1 MSIIAN
7 SSVDKVKFDS
17 TIECTIIDATDKL
30 IGKYKVKNESY
41 AEFYAYS
48 QITTYNKDDKVY
60 VQIPKGDYNSTKFI
74 VGKKTDK
81 NEDKPYNF
89 VNPFNTFID
98 LTGNF
103 FVAKDNNK
111 EVWSILANGSEKE
124 IEITPKGGI
133 TFTDEQQG
141 FTRLGLRAD
150 FRAWLET
157 LGVVSGNYGLKLNIY
172 GIKDD
177 TADNIK
183 KIEASIKN
191 NGEVPLIAS
200 IDLDTNDMYGNP
212 YNFEGYYSQEIVIDT
227 SAVAKIYN
235 IKIYLYQK
243 GNFKDSDNDL
253 ISYAN
258 DFNMSVPPNNIF
270 VKDIY
275 MGLGI
280 SADEIENEY
289 VRLYSLDGST
299 YVIDD
304 KGQID
309 SKTIRLKWVH
319 FDEDGNRVQITEHK
333 KEDTFEVRWYMYEF
347 GAPSAD
353 EYSGVY
359 WTTIEDNKNNFF
371 YQLKPRSNKIQEQ
384 VKVIILY
391 NGKVYRSNII
401 TFNNEKQ
408 VPNDA
413 TIDSLNALSIY
424 CEDQTNGNYL
434 IYNQANYLM
443 NRSDGKISRK
453 LTLHFDSKTQAITNG
468 IIGKNQ
474 NGESKLVEAQRVIW
488 QIPIKNTMLNFGIKD
503 DGTDAIYK
511 EIVIDLTNEN
521 VNVSPGEFSLDYTIN
536 TFYSANKSN
545 NTVIAKVEKDGIVY
559 TAIKDFTFGQA
570 GINGTDC
577 TLVIDMVAH
586 ESLNNKVFTAI
597 RSGVRDKY
605 IFKAQLYD
613 NEGKE
618 VTNFNNCKWTWKFM
632 TGSTVNNVALTDPT
646 VEPYTEKFY
655 KQLSVNTTNSI
666 MNNLIILQVTLSG
679 WGDYDLTAYYPVP
692 ITTLDNAYI
701 NGPTEVIYL
710 SNGEPIFSKEPYKLF
725 VNGEVNNNAT
735 WDIYPTGSTDKFIGQ
750 IKYNDKKKEYRL
762 SPMNFYVDGVSVYGV
777 QGKQNGNVVWS
788 QPILVI
794 QNKYPS
800 AMVNKWDGQL
810 NIDSDNN
817 FIGVAQIAAGK
828 KENNNTFTG
837 VLMGSFGDGKADS
850 SLSKNTGV
858 YGYYQGKQVYALK
871 DDGTATFGK
880 SGNGRITI
888 NGSTSQIKSEGYDS
902 GNGLLIDLKE
912 SKIDGKSNSYSAF
925 LLNKSSPYLT
935 IKDPV
940 SNTTLMNVGNN
951 SYYLKSKNY
960 TTDGT
965 AGMHINLNDG
975 SIIANTGTF
984 KDAIYINYAGST
996 GTKYWKAGTYTLN
1009 YILNEIATAA
1019 YDANYAVGELEDLVG
1034 TLDRQ
1039 IERIDTNQTNLE
1051 YVKDVLSIGT
1061 FNYNPYLHAY
1071 GRSFPRVYVTTGDAA
1086 LQYSPNI
1093 YVQCNSDGGH
1103 VFGGLKVDGEKITSD
1118 RHFKQNIDYQLVKYK
1133 DLFFNLKPAS
1143 FEMKSS
1149 PEKTKLGFIAQ
1160 DVQEALEANNYNLT
1174 LTEYDKIF
1182 DGLCLDYNSL
1192 FVLNTYM
1199 LQEAYKEILLLK
1211 SQIKDLKEKKEN
1223 E

>member
-48 QITTYNKDDKVY
+48 QITTYNKGDKVY

-81 NEDKPYNF
+81 NENKPYNF

-103 FVAKDNNK
+103 FIAKDNNK
-111 EVWSILANGSEKE
+111 EVWSILANGNEEE
-124 IEITPKGGI
+124 IEITPNGGI

-183 KIEASIKN
+183 KIENSIKN
-191 NGEVPLIAS
+191 NGEIPLIAS

-235 IKIYLYQK
+235 IKIFLYQK
-243 GNFKDSDNDL
+243 GNFKDNNNNL

-258 DFNMSVPPNNIF
+258 DFNMSIPPNNIF

-319 FDEDGNRVQITEHK
+319 FDEDGNRTQITEHK
-333 KEDTFEVRWYMYEF
+333 KDDAFEVRWYMYEF

-359 WTTIEDNKNNFF
+359 WTAIEDNKNNFF
-371 YQLKPRSNKIQEQ
+371 YQLKPRSNKNQEQ

-413 TIDSLNALSIY
+413 TIDSLNALSIH

-443 NRSDGKISRK
+443 NRSNGKISRK
-453 LTLHFDSKTQAITNG
+453 LTLHFDSKTYAINNG

-474 NGESKLVEAQRVIW
+474 DGESKLVEVQRVIW
-488 QIPIKNTMLNFGIKD
+488 QIPIKNTMLNFGVKD
-503 DGTDAIYK
+503 DGTDATYK
-511 EIVIDLTNEN
+511 EIIIDLTNEN

-570 GINGTDC
+570 GTNGADC

-597 RSGVRDKY
+597 RSGVRDNY
-605 IFKAQLYD
+605 TFRAQLYD

-618 VTNFNNCKWTWKFM
+618 ITDFKNCSWIWSFM
-632 TGSTVNNVALTDPT
+632 SGSTVNNVDLQNTNN
-646 VEPYTEKFY
+646 
-655 KQLSVNTTNSI
+655 QNCMLRVNTTNSI
-666 MNNLIILQVTLSG
+666 MNNLIILQVKLSG

-710 SNGEPIFSKEPYKLF
+710 SNGEPTFSKEPYKLF
-725 VNGEVNNNAT
+725 IDRKIDETVT
-735 WDIYPTGSTDKFIGQ
+735 WSIYSSNFDDAFIG
-750 IKYNDKKKEYRL
+750 KVNYNKDKKEYRL
-762 SPMNFYVDGVSVYGV
+762 SPMSFYVDGVSVYGV
-777 QGKQNGNVVWS
+777 QGKQGNKIVWT
-788 QPILVI
+788 QPILVL

-800 AMVNKWDGQL
+800 AMVNRWDGKFYT
-810 NIDSDNN
+810 DVENN
-817 FIGVAQIAAGK
+817 FLGVAQIAAGK
-828 KENNNTFTG
+828 KDKNANTFTG
-837 VLMGSFGDGKADS
+837 VLIGDFGTKQNTDS
-850 SLSKNTGV
+850 SISYNTGV
-858 YGYYQGKQVYALK
+858 YGYNNGQQVYALK

-880 SGNGRITI
+880 SSTGQIIINGTSSIIESKDFKYTYNKSGASVITGLSLDLLNGKIYAQSGTFSDNIKINYNGSTGQPWYIQYGAGEKSLSDILNAIGSAAAEAKSAASAARAAATKAQQAADAAADVAETAASISIVASNAASNAQSAVDDLSYLSKILNYKNSNNIYLGPSVEYSSTPNLTIFNDTIGLMGGTGNYLNVTDRSIYLQGPVVI
-888 NGSTSQIKSEGYDS
+888 NGS
-902 GNGLLIDLKE
+902 L
-912 SKIDGKSNSYSAF
+912 
-925 LLNKSSPYLT
+925 
-935 IKDPV
+935 
-940 SNTTLMNVGNN
+940 
-951 SYYLKSKNY
+951 
-960 TTDGT
+960 
-965 AGMHINLNDG
+965 
-975 SIIANTGTF
+975 
-984 KDAIYINYAGST
+984 
-996 GTKYWKAGTYTLN
+996 TLN
-1009 YILNEIATAA
+1009 
-1019 YDANYAVGELEDLVG
+1019 G
-1034 TLDRQ
+1034 
-1039 IERIDTNQTNLE
+1039 
-1051 YVKDVLSIGT
+1051 
-1061 FNYNPYLHAY
+1061 
-1071 GRSFPRVYVTTGDAA
+1071 
-1086 LQYSPNI
+1086 
-1093 YVQCNSDGGH
+1093 
-1103 VFGGLKVDGEKITSD
+1103 
-1118 RHFKQNIDYQLVKYK
+1118 
-1133 DLFFNLKPAS
+1133 
-1143 FEMKSS
+1143 
-1149 PEKTKLGFIAQ
+1149 
-1160 DVQEALEANNYNLT
+1160 
-1174 LTEYDKIF
+1174 
-1182 DGLCLDYNSL
+1182 
-1192 FVLNTYM
+1192 
-1199 LQEAYKEILLLK
+1199 KEITG
-1211 SQIKDLKEKKEN
+1211 
-1223 E
+1223 

>member
-17 TIECTIIDATDKL
+17 TIECTITDATDKL

-212 YNFEGYYSQEIVIDT
+212 YNFEGYYSQEIVIDI

-243 GNFKDSDNDL
+243 GNFKDSNNDL
-253 ISYAN
+253 ISYIN

-359 WTTIEDNKNNFF
+359 WTAIEDNKNNFF
-371 YQLKPRSNKIQEQ
+371 YQLKPRSNKNQEQ

-413 TIDSLNALSIY
+413 TIDSLNALSIH

-453 LTLHFDSKTQAITNG
+453 LTLHFDSKTYAINNG

-474 NGESKLVEAQRVIW
+474 NEESKLVEVQRVIW

-503 DGTDAIYK
+503 DGTDATYK
-511 EIVIDLTNEN
+511 EIIIDLTNEK
-521 VNVSPGEFSLDYTIN
+521 VNVSPGEFSLNYTIN

-570 GINGTDC
+570 GTNGTDC

-618 VTNFNNCKWTWKFM
+618 VINFNNCIWTWKFM
-632 TGSTVNNVALTDPT
+632 TGSTVNNVSLNN
-646 VEPYTEKFY
+646 ENEQSCK
-655 KQLSVNTTNSI
+655 LSVNTTNSI

-692 ITTLDNAYI
+692 ITTKDNAYI

-725 VNGEVNNNAT
+725 VDGKVDDTAT
-735 WDIYPTGSTDKFIGQ
+735 WSIYPTGSTDKFIGQ

-777 QGKQNGNVVWS
+777 QGKQESNIVWS

-880 SGNGRITI
+880 SGNGQIEI
-888 NGSTSQIKSEGYDS
+888 KGDSGKIKSAGYDS

-912 SKIDGKSNSYSAF
+912 SQIDGQSNGSSVF
-925 LLNKSSPYLT
+925 LLNKTSPYLKIT
-935 IKDPV
+935 DPI
-940 SNTTLMNVGNN
+940 SSAILMNVGSD
-951 SYYLKSKNY
+951 SYYLQSKNY
-960 TTDGT
+960 TPSTGT
-965 AGMHINLNDG
+965 YFNLATGNITTN
-975 SIIANTGTF
+975 SITVNSGTF
-984 KDAIYINYAGST
+984 KDDIIINYT
-996 GTKYWKAGTYTLN
+996 GNTGDGWSYGDQSLN
-1009 YILNEIATAA
+1009 YILNKIGTAA
-1019 YDANYAVGELEDLVG
+1019 AEAKSLSEASVGWIQGIADAQGRANEAISQLTYVSQILNYREGSG
-1034 TLDRQ
+1034 N
-1039 IERIDTNQTNLE
+1039 I
-1051 YVKDVLSIGT
+1051 
-1061 FNYNPYLHAY
+1061 YLHYWNQESSARFIVQGNGTVSMMGGTGY
-1071 GRSFPRVYVTTGDAA
+1071 YLNVTNN
-1086 LQYSPNI
+1086 SI
-1093 YVQCNSDGGH
+1093 Y
-1103 VFGGLKVDGEKITSD
+1103 
-1118 RHFKQNIDYQLVKYK
+1118 
-1133 DLFFNLKPAS
+1133 
-1143 FEMKSS
+1143 
-1149 PEKTKLGFIAQ
+1149 
-1160 DVQEALEANNYNLT
+1160 LEGPVTINGSLT
-1174 LTEYDKIF
+1174 LNGTEIT
-1182 DGLCLDYNSL
+1182 G
-1192 FVLNTYM
+1192 
-1199 LQEAYKEILLLK
+1199 
-1211 SQIKDLKEKKEN
+1211 
-1223 E
+1223 

>member
-48 QITTYNKDDKVY
+48 QITTYNKGDKVY

-103 FVAKDNNK
+103 FIAKDNNK
-111 EVWSILANGSEKE
+111 EVWSILANGDEEE
-124 IEITPKGGI
+124 IEITPNGGI

-191 NGEVPLIAS
+191 NGETPLIAS

-235 IKIYLYQK
+235 IKIFLYQK
-243 GNFKDSDNDL
+243 DNFKDSNNNL

-258 DFNMSVPPNNIF
+258 DFNMSIPPNNIF

-299 YVIDD
+299 YVIND

-309 SKTIRLKWVH
+309 SKTIKLKWVH
-319 FDEDGNRVQITEHK
+319 FDEDGNRTQITEHK
-333 KEDTFEVRWYMYEF
+333 KEDTFEVRWYAYEF

-359 WTTIEDNKNNFF
+359 WTAIEDNKNNFY
-371 YQLKPRSNKIQEQ
+371 YQLKPRSNKNQEQ

-413 TIDSLNALSIY
+413 TIDSLNALSIH

-453 LTLHFDSKTQAITNG
+453 LTLHFDSKTYAINNG

-474 NGESKLVEAQRVIW
+474 DGESKLVEAQRVIW

-503 DGTDAIYK
+503 DGTDATYK
-511 EIVIDLTNEN
+511 EIIIDLTNEN
-521 VNVSPGEFSLDYTIN
+521 VNVSPGEFSLNYTIN
-536 TFYSANKSN
+536 TFYSSNKSN

-559 TAIKDFTFGQA
+559 TSIKDFTFGQV
-570 GINGTDC
+570 GTNGTDC
-577 TLVIDMVAH
+577 TLVIDMIAH
-586 ESLNNKVFTAI
+586 ENLNNKVFTAI
-597 RSGVRDKY
+597 KSGVRDNY
-605 IFKAQLYD
+605 TFRAQLYD

-618 VTNFNNCKWTWKFM
+618 ITNFEKCNWTWSFM
-632 TGSTVNNVALTDPT
+632 AGSTVNNVDLQNTNNQNC
-646 VEPYTEKFY
+646 V
-655 KQLSVNTTNSI
+655 LRVNTTNSI
-666 MNNLIILQVTLSG
+666 MSNLIILQVKLSG

-692 ITTLDNAYI
+692 ITTLDNTYI

-710 SNGEPIFSKEPYKLF
+710 SNGEPTFSKEPYKLF
-725 VNGEVNNNAT
+725 VNGEVDEIAT
-735 WDIYPTGSTDKFIGQ
+735 WSIYSSNSNDAFIGK
-750 IKYNDKKKEYRL
+750 INYNEDKKEYRL
-762 SPMNFYVDGVSVYGV
+762 SPMSFYVDGVSVYGV
-777 QGKQNGNVVWS
+777 QGKQGNKIVWT
-788 QPILVI
+788 QPILVL

-800 AMVNKWDGQL
+800 AMVNKWDGKFYT
-810 NIDSDNN
+810 DVENN
-817 FIGVAQIAAGK
+817 FLGVAQIAAGK
-828 KENNNTFTG
+828 KDKNANTFTG
-837 VLMGSFGDGKADS
+837 VLIGDFGTKQNADS
-850 SLSKNTGV
+850 SISYNTGV
-858 YGYYQGKQVYALK
+858 YGYNNGYQVYALK

-880 SGNGRITI
+880 SSTGQIIINGTSSIIESKDFEYTYNESGASVITGLSLDLLNGKIYAQSGTFSDNIKINYNGSTGQPWYIQYGAGEKSLSDILNAIGSAAAEAKSAASAAGAAATKAQQAADAAADVAETAASISIVASNAASNAQSAVDDLSYLSKILNYKNSSNIYLGPSVEYSSTPNLTIFNGTIGLMGGTGNYLNVTDRSIYLQGPVVI
-888 NGSTSQIKSEGYDS
+888 NGS
-902 GNGLLIDLKE
+902 L
-912 SKIDGKSNSYSAF
+912 
-925 LLNKSSPYLT
+925 
-935 IKDPV
+935 
-940 SNTTLMNVGNN
+940 
-951 SYYLKSKNY
+951 
-960 TTDGT
+960 
-965 AGMHINLNDG
+965 
-975 SIIANTGTF
+975 
-984 KDAIYINYAGST
+984 
-996 GTKYWKAGTYTLN
+996 TLN
-1009 YILNEIATAA
+1009 
-1019 YDANYAVGELEDLVG
+1019 G
-1034 TLDRQ
+1034 
-1039 IERIDTNQTNLE
+1039 
-1051 YVKDVLSIGT
+1051 
-1061 FNYNPYLHAY
+1061 
-1071 GRSFPRVYVTTGDAA
+1071 
-1086 LQYSPNI
+1086 
-1093 YVQCNSDGGH
+1093 
-1103 VFGGLKVDGEKITSD
+1103 
-1118 RHFKQNIDYQLVKYK
+1118 
-1133 DLFFNLKPAS
+1133 
-1143 FEMKSS
+1143 
-1149 PEKTKLGFIAQ
+1149 
-1160 DVQEALEANNYNLT
+1160 
-1174 LTEYDKIF
+1174 
-1182 DGLCLDYNSL
+1182 
-1192 FVLNTYM
+1192 
-1199 LQEAYKEILLLK
+1199 KEITG
-1211 SQIKDLKEKKEN
+1211 
-1223 E
+1223 

>member
-235 IKIYLYQK
+235 IKIYFYQK
-243 GNFKDSDNDL
+243 GNFKDSNNDL

-319 FDEDGNRVQITEHK
+319 FDEDGNRTQITEHK
-333 KEDTFEVRWYMYEF
+333 KDDTFEVRWYMYEF

-359 WTTIEDNKNNFF
+359 WTAIEDNTNNFY
-371 YQLKPRSNKIQEQ
+371 YQLKPRSNKNQEQ

-391 NGKVYRSNII
+391 NGKIYRSNII

-424 CEDQTNGNYL
+424 CDDQTNGNYL

-453 LTLHFDSKTQAITNG
+453 LTLHFDSKTYAITNG

-503 DGTDAIYK
+503 DGTDATYK

-570 GINGTDC
+570 GTNGTDC

-618 VTNFNNCKWTWKFM
+618 VTNFNNCTWTWKFM

-646 VEPYTEKFY
+646 MEPYTEKFY

-710 SNGEPIFSKEPYKLF
+710 SNGEPTFSKEPYKLF
-725 VNGEVNNNAT
+725 VNGEVDNDAT
-735 WDIYPTGSTDKFIGQ
+735 WSIYPTESTDKFIGK
-750 IKYNDKKKEYRL
+750 IKYNNKKKEYRL

-880 SGNGRITI
+880 SGNGQIEI
-888 NGSTSQIKSEGYDS
+888 KGDSGKIKSAGYDN
-902 GNGLLIDLKE
+902 GNGLLIDLLNN
-912 SKIDGKSNSYSAF
+912 KIDGIKN
-925 LLNKSSPYLT
+925 NKSVFQLSQREPFLEINT
-935 IKDPV
+935 PV
-940 SNTTLMNVGNN
+940 ENSNQTPTTLLSVGA
-951 SYYLKSKNY
+951 STYYLQSKNY
-960 TTDGT
+960 NASTNTGT
-965 AGMHINLNDG
+965 YFNLNTG
-975 SIIANTGTF
+975 NITTNNITVNSGTF
-984 KDAIYINYAGST
+984 KDDITINYTGNTGS
-996 GTKYWKAGTYTLN
+996 GWSYGSQSLN
-1009 YILNEIATAA
+1009 YILNKIGEAAAEAKSLSEASVGWIQGIANAQGRADEAISQLT
-1019 YDANYAVGELEDLVG
+1019 YVSQILNYRNGSG
-1034 TLDRQ
+1034 N
-1039 IERIDTNQTNLE
+1039 I
-1051 YVKDVLSIGT
+1051 
-1061 FNYNPYLHAY
+1061 YLHYWNQESSARFVVQSNGTVGMIGGTGY
-1071 GRSFPRVYVTTGDAA
+1071 YLNVTDNSIY
-1086 LQYSPNI
+1086 LQGPVIINGS
-1093 YVQCNSDGGH
+1093 
-1103 VFGGLKVDGEKITSD
+1103 
-1118 RHFKQNIDYQLVKYK
+1118 
-1133 DLFFNLKPAS
+1133 
-1143 FEMKSS
+1143 
-1149 PEKTKLGFIAQ
+1149 
-1160 DVQEALEANNYNLT
+1160 LT
-1174 LTEYDKIF
+1174 LN
-1182 DGLCLDYNSL
+1182 G
-1192 FVLNTYM
+1192 
-1199 LQEAYKEILLLK
+1199 KEITG
-1211 SQIKDLKEKKEN
+1211 
-1223 E
+1223 

>member
-74 VGKKTDK
+74 VGKKIDK

-111 EVWSILANGSEKE
+111 EIWSILANGSEKE

-243 GNFKDSDNDL
+243 GNFKDSNNDL

-299 YVIDD
+299 YIIDD

-359 WTTIEDNKNNFF
+359 WTAIEDNKNNFF
-371 YQLKPRSNKIQEQ
+371 YQLKPRSNKNQEQ

-413 TIDSLNALSIY
+413 TIDSLNALSIH

-453 LTLHFDSKTQAITNG
+453 LTLHFDSKTYAITNG

-503 DGTDAIYK
+503 DGTDATYK

-521 VNVSPGEFSLDYTIN
+521 VNVSPGEFSLNYTIN
-536 TFYSANKSN
+536 TFYSSNKSN

-559 TAIKDFTFGQA
+559 TAIKDFTFGQV
-570 GINGTDC
+570 GTNGTDC
-577 TLVIDMVAH
+577 TLVIDMIAH
-586 ESLNNKVFTAI
+586 ENLNNKVFTAI
-597 RSGVRDKY
+597 RSSGDVRDNY
-605 IFKAQLYD
+605 IFRAQLYD

-618 VTNFNNCKWTWKFM
+618 ITDFKNCNWTWSFM
-632 TGSTVNNVALTDPT
+632 PGSIVDNIDLQNTNNQNCVLR
-646 VEPYTEKFY
+646 
-655 KQLSVNTTNSI
+655 VNTTNSI
-666 MNNLIILQVTLSG
+666 MNNLIILQVKLSG

-692 ITTLDNAYI
+692 ITTLDNVYI

-710 SNGEPIFSKEPYKLF
+710 SNGEPTFSKEPYKLF
-725 VNGEVNNNAT
+725 IDGKIDETVT
-735 WDIYPTGSTDKFIGQ
+735 WSIYSSNSDDAFIG
-750 IKYNDKKKEYRL
+750 KVNYNKDKKEYRL
-762 SPMNFYVDGVSVYGV
+762 SPMSFYVDGVSVYGV
-777 QGKQNGNVVWS
+777 QGKQGNKIVWT
-788 QPILVI
+788 QPILVL

-800 AMVNKWDGQL
+800 AMVNKWDGKFYT
-810 NIDSDNN
+810 DVENN
-817 FIGVAQIAAGK
+817 FLGVAQIAAGK
-828 KENNNTFTG
+828 KDKNANTFTG
-837 VLMGSFGDGKADS
+837 VLIGDFGTKQNADS
-850 SLSKNTGV
+850 SISYNTGV
-858 YGYYQGKQVYALK
+858 YGYNNGYQVYALK

-880 SGNGRITI
+880 SSTGQIIINGTSSIIESKDFKYTYNESGASVITGLSLDLLNGKI
-888 NGSTSQIKSEGYDS
+888 YAQSGTFSDNIKINYNGSTGQSWYNQYGAGEKS
-902 GNGLLIDLKE
+902 
-912 SKIDGKSNSYSAF
+912 
-925 LLNKSSPYLT
+925 
-935 IKDPV
+935 
-940 SNTTLMNVGNN
+940 
-951 SYYLKSKNY
+951 
-960 TTDGT
+960 
-965 AGMHINLNDG
+965 LNDILNAIG
-975 SIIANTGTF
+975 SAAADAKSAASAAGAAATKAQSAADDAAAVAKRAEEISIIANNAAVNAQNAINKLTF
-984 KDAIYINYAGST
+984 VND
-996 GTKYWKAGTYTLN
+996 
-1009 YILNEIATAA
+1009 IL
-1019 YDANYAVGELEDLVG
+1019 
-1034 TLDRQ
+1034 
-1039 IERIDTNQTNLE
+1039 DTNG
-1051 YVKDVLSIGT
+1051 S
-1061 FNYNPYLHAY
+1061 NPYLHASGY
-1071 GRSFPRVYVTTGDAA
+1071 TYKNSPRVYARKEGGGIIGHGTARLAV
-1086 LQYSPNI
+1086 
-1093 YVQCNSDGGH
+1093 SDDTITLGVGPDSNR
-1103 VFGGLKVDGEKITSD
+1103 VGITIQLDGVYINGTKV
-1118 RHFKQNIDYQLVKYK
+1118 
-1133 DLFFNLKPAS
+1133 
-1143 FEMKSS
+1143 
-1149 PEKTKLGFIAQ
+1149 
-1160 DVQEALEANNYNLT
+1160 
-1174 LTEYDKIF
+1174 
-1182 DGLCLDYNSL
+1182 
-1192 FVLNTYM
+1192 
-1199 LQEAYKEILLLK
+1199 
-1211 SQIKDLKEKKEN
+1211 
-1223 E
+1223 

>member
-48 QITTYNKDDKVY
+48 QITTYNKGDKVY

-103 FVAKDNNK
+103 FIAKDNNK
-111 EVWSILANGSEKE
+111 EVWSILANGNEEE
-124 IEITPKGGI
+124 IEITPNGGI

-183 KIEASIKN
+183 KIENSIKN
-191 NGEVPLIAS
+191 NGEIPLIAS

-235 IKIYLYQK
+235 IKIFLYQK
-243 GNFKDSDNDL
+243 GNFKDSNNNL

-258 DFNMSVPPNNIF
+258 DFNMSIPPNNIF

-319 FDEDGNRVQITEHK
+319 FDEDGNRTQITEYK
-333 KEDTFEVRWYMYEF
+333 KDDAFEVRWYMYEF
-347 GAPSAD
+347 GAPSTD

-359 WTTIEDNKNNFF
+359 WTAIKDNKNNFY
-371 YQLKPRSNKIQEQ
+371 YQLKPRSNKNQEQ

-413 TIDSLNALSIY
+413 TIDSLNALSIH

-453 LTLHFDSKTQAITNG
+453 LTLHFDSKTYAINNG

-474 NGESKLVEAQRVIW
+474 DGESKLVEAQRVIW

-503 DGTDAIYK
+503 DGTDATYK
-511 EIVIDLTNEN
+511 EIIIDLTNEN
-521 VNVSPGEFSLDYTIN
+521 VNVSPGEFSLNYTIN
-536 TFYSANKSN
+536 TFYSGNKSN
-545 NTVIAKVEKDGIVY
+545 NTVIVKIEKDGIVY

-570 GINGTDC
+570 GTNGTDC

-586 ESLNNKVFTAI
+586 ENLNNKVFTAI
-597 RSGVRDKY
+597 KSGVRDNY
-605 IFKAQLYD
+605 TFRAQLYD

-618 VTNFNNCKWTWKFM
+618 ITDFKNCSWIWSFM
-632 TGSTVNNVALTDPT
+632 SGSTTNNISLGN
-646 VEPYTEKFY
+646 TEN
-655 KQLSVNTTNSI
+655 QDCLLRVNTTNSI
-666 MNNLIILQVTLSG
+666 MNNLIILQVKLSG

-710 SNGEPIFSKEPYKLF
+710 SNGEPTFSKEPYKLF
-725 VNGEVNNNAT
+725 INSGVDETAT
-735 WDIYPTGSTDKFIGQ
+735 WSIYPTGSTDKFIGQ
-750 IKYNDKKKEYRL
+750 IKYNNKKKEYRL
-762 SPMNFYVDGVSVYGV
+762 SPMNFYVDGVSAYGV
-777 QGKQNGNVVWS
+777 QGKQGGKIVWS

-810 NIDSDNN
+810 NIDNDNN

-828 KENNNTFTG
+828 KENNTFTG
-837 VLMGSFGDGKADS
+837 VLMGSFGDGKSDS

-880 SGNGRITI
+880 SGNGQIEI
-888 NGSTSQIKSEGYDS
+888 KGDSGKIKSAGYDN
-902 GNGLLIDLKE
+902 GNGLLIDLKK
-912 SKIDGKSNSYSAF
+912 SQIDGQSGGISAF
-925 LLNKSSPYLT
+925 FLNKSSPYLT

-940 SNTTLMNVGNN
+940 ENKILMNVGSD
-951 SYYLKSKNY
+951 SYYLQSKNY
-960 TTDGT
+960 TSSTGT
-965 AGMHINLNDG
+965 HFNLATGNITTN
-975 SIIANTGTF
+975 SITVNNGTF
-984 KDAIYINYAGST
+984 KDDIIINYTGST
-996 GTKYWKAGTYTLN
+996 GGGWTYGDQSLN
-1009 YILNEIATAA
+1009 YILDQIGKAAKEASDLATASITWTQ
-1019 YDANYAVGELEDLVG
+1019 DIANAQARADEAIGQLTYVS
-1034 TLDRQ
+1034 Q
-1039 IERIDTNQTNLE
+1039 IL
-1051 YVKDVLSIGT
+1051 
-1061 FNYNPYLHAY
+1061 NYRNGSGNIYLHYWNQESSARFVVQNNGTVSMIGGTGY
-1071 GRSFPRVYVTTGDAA
+1071 YLNVTDN
-1086 LQYSPNI
+1086 SI
-1093 YVQCNSDGGH
+1093 YLRGPVVINGS
-1103 VFGGLKVDGEKITSD
+1103 
-1118 RHFKQNIDYQLVKYK
+1118 
-1133 DLFFNLKPAS
+1133 
-1143 FEMKSS
+1143 
-1149 PEKTKLGFIAQ
+1149 
-1160 DVQEALEANNYNLT
+1160 LT
-1174 LTEYDKIF
+1174 LN
-1182 DGLCLDYNSL
+1182 G
-1192 FVLNTYM
+1192 
-1199 LQEAYKEILLLK
+1199 KEITG
-1211 SQIKDLKEKKEN
+1211 
-1223 E
+1223 

>member
-48 QITTYNKDDKVY
+48 QITTYNKGDKVY
-60 VQIPKGDYNSTKFI
+60 VQIPEGDYNSTKFI

-81 NEDKPYNF
+81 NENKPYNF

-103 FVAKDNNK
+103 FIAKDNNK
-111 EVWSILANGSEKE
+111 EIWSILANGNEEE
-124 IEITPKGGI
+124 IEITPNGGI

-157 LGVVSGNYGLKLNIY
+157 LGVISGNYGLKINIY

-191 NGEVPLIAS
+191 NGETPLIAS

-235 IKIYLYQK
+235 IKIFLYQK
-243 GNFKDSDNDL
+243 DNFKDSNNNL

-258 DFNMSVPPNNIF
+258 DFNMSIPPNNIF

-309 SKTIRLKWVH
+309 SKTIKLKWVH
-319 FDEDGNRVQITEHK
+319 FDEDGNRTQITEHK
-333 KEDTFEVRWYMYEF
+333 KEDTFEVRWYAYEF

-359 WTTIEDNKNNFF
+359 WTAIEDNKNNFY
-371 YQLKPRSNKIQEQ
+371 YQLKPRSNKNQEQ

-413 TIDSLNALSIY
+413 TIDSLNALSIH

-453 LTLHFDSKTQAITNG
+453 LTLHFDSKTYAINNG

-474 NGESKLVEAQRVIW
+474 DGESKLVEAQRVIW

-503 DGTDAIYK
+503 DGTDATYK
-511 EIVIDLTNEN
+511 EIIIDLTNEN
-521 VNVSPGEFSLDYTIN
+521 VNVSPGEFSLNYTIN
-536 TFYSANKSN
+536 TFYSSNKSN

-559 TAIKDFTFGQA
+559 TSIKDFTFGQV
-570 GINGTDC
+570 GTNGTDC
-577 TLVIDMVAH
+577 TLVIDMIAH
-586 ESLNNKVFTAI
+586 ENLNNKVFTAI
-597 RSGVRDKY
+597 KSGVRDNY
-605 IFKAQLYD
+605 TFRAQLYD

-618 VTNFNNCKWTWKFM
+618 ITNFEKCNWTWSFM
-632 TGSTVNNVALTDPT
+632 AGSTVNNVDLQNTNNQNC
-646 VEPYTEKFY
+646 V
-655 KQLSVNTTNSI
+655 LRVNTTNSI
-666 MNNLIILQVTLSG
+666 MSNLIILQVKLSG

-692 ITTLDNAYI
+692 ITTLDNTYI

-710 SNGEPIFSKEPYKLF
+710 SNGEPTFSKEPYKLF
-725 VNGEVNNNAT
+725 VNGEVDEIAT
-735 WDIYPTGSTDKFIGQ
+735 WSIYSSNSNDAFIGK
-750 IKYNDKKKEYRL
+750 INYNEDKKEYRL
-762 SPMNFYVDGVSVYGV
+762 SPMSFYVDGVSVYGV
-777 QGKQNGNVVWS
+777 QGKQGNKIVWT
-788 QPILVI
+788 QPILVL

-800 AMVNKWDGQL
+800 AMVNKWDGKFYT
-810 NIDSDNN
+810 DVENN
-817 FIGVAQIAAGK
+817 FLGVAQIAAGK
-828 KENNNTFTG
+828 KDKNANTFTG
-837 VLMGSFGDGKADS
+837 VLIGDFGTKQNADS
-850 SLSKNTGV
+850 SISYNTGV
-858 YGYYQGKQVYALK
+858 YGYNNGYQVYALK

-880 SGNGRITI
+880 SSTGQIIINGTSSIIESKDFEYIYNESGASVITGLSLDLLNGKIYAQSGTFSDNIKINYNGSTGQPWYIQYGAGEKSLSDILNAIGSAAAEAKSAASAAGAAATKAQQAADAAADVAETAASISIVASNAASNAQSAVDDLSYLSKILNYKNSSNIYLGPSVEYSSTPNLTIFNGTIGLMGGTGNYLNVTDRSIYLQGPVVI
-888 NGSTSQIKSEGYDS
+888 NGS
-902 GNGLLIDLKE
+902 L
-912 SKIDGKSNSYSAF
+912 
-925 LLNKSSPYLT
+925 
-935 IKDPV
+935 
-940 SNTTLMNVGNN
+940 
-951 SYYLKSKNY
+951 
-960 TTDGT
+960 
-965 AGMHINLNDG
+965 
-975 SIIANTGTF
+975 
-984 KDAIYINYAGST
+984 
-996 GTKYWKAGTYTLN
+996 TLN
-1009 YILNEIATAA
+1009 
-1019 YDANYAVGELEDLVG
+1019 G
-1034 TLDRQ
+1034 
-1039 IERIDTNQTNLE
+1039 
-1051 YVKDVLSIGT
+1051 
-1061 FNYNPYLHAY
+1061 
-1071 GRSFPRVYVTTGDAA
+1071 
-1086 LQYSPNI
+1086 
-1093 YVQCNSDGGH
+1093 
-1103 VFGGLKVDGEKITSD
+1103 
-1118 RHFKQNIDYQLVKYK
+1118 
-1133 DLFFNLKPAS
+1133 
-1143 FEMKSS
+1143 
-1149 PEKTKLGFIAQ
+1149 
-1160 DVQEALEANNYNLT
+1160 
-1174 LTEYDKIF
+1174 
-1182 DGLCLDYNSL
+1182 
-1192 FVLNTYM
+1192 
-1199 LQEAYKEILLLK
+1199 KEITG
-1211 SQIKDLKEKKEN
+1211 
-1223 E
+1223 

>member
-48 QITTYNKDDKVY
+48 QITTYNKGDKVY

-103 FVAKDNNK
+103 FIAKDNNK
-111 EVWSILANGSEKE
+111 EVWSILANGNEEE
-124 IEITPKGGI
+124 IEITPNGGI
-133 TFTDEQQG
+133 AFTDEQQG
-141 FTRLGLRAD
+141 FTRLGLRAV

-183 KIEASIKN
+183 KIENSIKN
-191 NGEVPLIAS
+191 NGEIPLIAS

-235 IKIYLYQK
+235 IKIFLYQK
-243 GNFKDSDNDL
+243 GNFKDSNNNL

-258 DFNMSVPPNNIF
+258 DFNMSIPPNNIF

-309 SKTIRLKWVH
+309 SKTIKLKWVH
-319 FDEDGNRVQITEHK
+319 FDEDGNRTQITEHK
-333 KEDTFEVRWYMYEF
+333 KDDAFEVRWYMYEF

-359 WTTIEDNKNNFF
+359 QTAIEDNKNNFY
-371 YQLKPRSNKIQEQ
+371 YQLKPRSNKNQEQ
-384 VKVIILY
+384 IKVIILY
-391 NGKVYRSNII
+391 NGKIYRSNII

-413 TIDSLNALSIY
+413 TIDSLNALSIH

-453 LTLHFDSKTQAITNG
+453 LTLHFDSKTYAINNG

-474 NGESKLVEAQRVIW
+474 DGESKLVEAQRVIW
-488 QIPIKNTMLNFGIKD
+488 QIPIKNTMLNFGVKD
-503 DGTDAIYK
+503 DGIDATYK
-511 EIVIDLTNEN
+511 EIIIDLTNEN
-521 VNVSPGEFSLDYTIN
+521 VNVSPGEFSLNYTIN
-536 TFYSANKSN
+536 TFYSSNKSN
-545 NTVIAKVEKDGIVY
+545 NTVITKVEKDGIVY

-570 GINGTDC
+570 GTNGTDC

-632 TGSTVNNVALTDPT
+632 DGSIINNVSLNN
-646 VEPYTEKFY
+646 ENEQSCK
-655 KQLSVNTTNSI
+655 LSVNTTNSI

-692 ITTLDNAYI
+692 ITTKDNAYI

-710 SNGEPIFSKEPYKLF
+710 SNGEPVFSKEPYKLF
-725 VNGEVNNNAT
+725 ENGKVDNNAT
-735 WDIYPTGSTDKFIGQ
+735 WSIYPTESTDKFIGQ

-777 QGKQNGNVVWS
+777 QGKQESNVVWS
-788 QPILVI
+788 QPILVV

-837 VLMGSFGDGKADS
+837 VLMGSFGDSNVDS

-880 SGNGRITI
+880 SGNGQIEI
-888 NGSTSQIKSEGYDS
+888 KGDSGKIKSAGYDN
-902 GNGLLIDLKE
+902 GNGLLIDLKD
-912 SKIDGKSNSYSAF
+912 SKIDGKSNSNSVF
-925 LLNKSSPYLT
+925 LLNKTSPYLKIT
-935 IKDPV
+935 DPI
-940 SNTTLMNVGNN
+940 NNIILMNIGSD
-951 SYYLKSKNY
+951 SYYLQSKNY
-960 TTDGT
+960 TASTGT
-965 AGMHINLNDG
+965 YFNLATGNITTN
-975 SIIANTGTF
+975 SITVNSGTF
-984 KDAIYINYAGST
+984 KDDIIINYTGST
-996 GTKYWKAGTYTLN
+996 GSGWTYGDQSLN
-1009 YILNEIATAA
+1009 YILDQIGKAAKEASDLATASIQWTQDIANAQRNAEHAIEGISNTLDMLNQFFEIGASIDKSTGYVSYGSRPSFVSPNGGSISVGYGVELLGNEINIGYSYGSSTVNFHGSTI
-1019 YDANYAVGELEDLVG
+1019 YITGTVTLEDYI
-1034 TLDRQ
+1034 RQ
-1039 IERIDTNQTNLE
+1039 I
-1051 YVKDVLSIGT
+1051 
-1061 FNYNPYLHAY
+1061 A
-1071 GRSFPRVYVTTGDAA
+1071 
-1086 LQYSPNI
+1086 
-1093 YVQCNSDGGH
+1093 
-1103 VFGGLKVDGEKITSD
+1103 
-1118 RHFKQNIDYQLVKYK
+1118 
-1133 DLFFNLKPAS
+1133 
-1143 FEMKSS
+1143 KS
-1149 PEKTKLGFIAQ
+1149 
-1160 DVQEALEANNYNLT
+1160 
-1174 LTEYDKIF
+1174 
-1182 DGLCLDYNSL
+1182 
-1192 FVLNTYM
+1192 
-1199 LQEAYKEILLLK
+1199 
-1211 SQIKDLKEKKEN
+1211 
-1223 E
+1223 

>member
-103 FVAKDNNK
+103 FIAKDNNK
-111 EVWSILANGSEKE
+111 EVWSILANGNEEE
-124 IEITPKGGI
+124 IEITPNGGI

-157 LGVVSGNYGLKLNIY
+157 LGVISGNYGLKINIY

-191 NGEVPLIAS
+191 NGKTPLIAS

-235 IKIYLYQK
+235 IKIFLYQK
-243 GNFKDSDNDL
+243 DNFKDSNNNL

-258 DFNMSVPPNNIF
+258 DFNMSIPPNNIF

-309 SKTIRLKWVH
+309 SKTIKLKWVH
-319 FDEDGNRVQITEHK
+319 FDEDGNRTQITEHK
-333 KEDTFEVRWYMYEF
+333 KEDTFEVRWYAYEF

-359 WTTIEDNKNNFF
+359 WTAIEDNKNNFY
-371 YQLKPRSNKIQEQ
+371 YQLKPRSNKNQEQ
-384 VKVIILY
+384 IKVIILY

-413 TIDSLNALSIY
+413 TIDSLNALSIH

-453 LTLHFDSKTQAITNG
+453 LTLHFDSKTYAINNG

-503 DGTDAIYK
+503 DGTDATYK
-511 EIVIDLTNEN
+511 EIIIDLTNEN
-521 VNVSPGEFSLDYTIN
+521 VNVSPGEFSLNYTIN
-536 TFYSANKSN
+536 TFYSSNKSN

-570 GINGTDC
+570 GTNGTDC
-577 TLVIDMVAH
+577 TLVIDMIAH
-586 ESLNNKVFTAI
+586 ENLNNKVFTAI
-597 RSGVRDKY
+597 RSGVRDNY
-605 IFKAQLYD
+605 TFRAQLYD
-613 NEGKE
+613 NEGREITDFKKC
-618 VTNFNNCKWTWKFM
+618 NWTWSFM
-632 TGSTVNNVALTDPT
+632 PGSNTNNIELGN
-646 VEPYTEKFY
+646 TEN
-655 KQLSVNTTNSI
+655 QDCILRVNTTNSI
-666 MNNLIILQVTLSG
+666 MNNLIILQVKLSG

-710 SNGEPIFSKEPYKLF
+710 SNGEPTFSKEPYKLF
-725 VNGEVNNNAT
+725 VNGEVDEIAT
-735 WDIYPTGSTDKFIGQ
+735 WSIYSSNSNDAFIGK
-750 IKYNDKKKEYRL
+750 INYNEDKKEYRL
-762 SPMNFYVDGVSVYGV
+762 SPMSFYVDGVSVYGV
-777 QGKQNGNVVWS
+777 QGKQGNKIVWT
-788 QPILVI
+788 QPILVL

-800 AMVNKWDGQL
+800 AMVNKWDGKFYT
-810 NIDSDNN
+810 DVENN
-817 FIGVAQIAAGK
+817 FLGVAQIAAGK
-828 KENNNTFTG
+828 KDKNANTFTG
-837 VLMGSFGDGKADS
+837 VLIGDFGTKQNADS
-850 SLSKNTGV
+850 SISYNTGV
-858 YGYYQGKQVYALK
+858 YGYNNGYQVYALK

-880 SGNGRITI
+880 SSTGQIIINGTSSIIESKDFEYTYNESGASVITGLSLDLLNGKIYAQSGTFSDNIKINYNGSTGQPWYIQYGAGEKSLSDILNAIGSAAAEAKSAASAAGAAATKAQQAADAAADVAETAASISIVASKAASNAQSAVDDLSYLSKILNYKNSSNIYLGPSVEYSSTPNLTIFNGTIGLMGGTGNYLNVTDRSIYLQGPVVI
-888 NGSTSQIKSEGYDS
+888 NGS
-902 GNGLLIDLKE
+902 L
-912 SKIDGKSNSYSAF
+912 
-925 LLNKSSPYLT
+925 
-935 IKDPV
+935 
-940 SNTTLMNVGNN
+940 
-951 SYYLKSKNY
+951 
-960 TTDGT
+960 
-965 AGMHINLNDG
+965 
-975 SIIANTGTF
+975 
-984 KDAIYINYAGST
+984 
-996 GTKYWKAGTYTLN
+996 TLN
-1009 YILNEIATAA
+1009 
-1019 YDANYAVGELEDLVG
+1019 G
-1034 TLDRQ
+1034 
-1039 IERIDTNQTNLE
+1039 
-1051 YVKDVLSIGT
+1051 
-1061 FNYNPYLHAY
+1061 
-1071 GRSFPRVYVTTGDAA
+1071 
-1086 LQYSPNI
+1086 
-1093 YVQCNSDGGH
+1093 
-1103 VFGGLKVDGEKITSD
+1103 
-1118 RHFKQNIDYQLVKYK
+1118 
-1133 DLFFNLKPAS
+1133 
-1143 FEMKSS
+1143 
-1149 PEKTKLGFIAQ
+1149 
-1160 DVQEALEANNYNLT
+1160 
-1174 LTEYDKIF
+1174 
-1182 DGLCLDYNSL
+1182 
-1192 FVLNTYM
+1192 
-1199 LQEAYKEILLLK
+1199 KEITG
-1211 SQIKDLKEKKEN
+1211 
-1223 E
+1223 

>member
-48 QITTYNKDDKVY
+48 QITTYNKGDKVY
-60 VQIPKGDYNSTKFI
+60 VQIPEGDYNSTKFI

-81 NEDKPYNF
+81 NENKPYNF

-103 FVAKDNNK
+103 FIAKDNNK
-111 EVWSILANGSEKE
+111 EIWSILANGNEEE
-124 IEITPKGGI
+124 IEITPNGGI

-157 LGVVSGNYGLKLNIY
+157 LGVISGNYGLKINIY

-191 NGEVPLIAS
+191 NGGTPLIAS

-235 IKIYLYQK
+235 IKIFLYQK
-243 GNFKDSDNDL
+243 DNFKDSNNNL

-258 DFNMSVPPNNIF
+258 DFNMSIPPNNIF

-309 SKTIRLKWVH
+309 SKTIKLKWVH
-319 FDEDGNRVQITEHK
+319 FDEDGNRTQITEHK
-333 KEDTFEVRWYMYEF
+333 KEDTFEVRWYAYEF

-359 WTTIEDNKNNFF
+359 WTAIEDNKNNFY
-371 YQLKPRSNKIQEQ
+371 YQLKPRSNKNQEQ

-413 TIDSLNALSIY
+413 TIDSLNALSIH

-453 LTLHFDSKTQAITNG
+453 LTLHFDSKTYAINNG

-474 NGESKLVEAQRVIW
+474 DGESKLVEAQRVIW

-503 DGTDAIYK
+503 DGTDATYK
-511 EIVIDLTNEN
+511 EIIIDLTNEN
-521 VNVSPGEFSLDYTIN
+521 VNVSPGEFSLNYTIN
-536 TFYSANKSN
+536 TFYSSNKSN

-559 TAIKDFTFGQA
+559 TSIKDFTFGQV
-570 GINGTDC
+570 GTNGTDC
-577 TLVIDMVAH
+577 TLVIDMIAH
-586 ESLNNKVFTAI
+586 ENLNNKVFTAI
-597 RSGVRDKY
+597 KSGVRDNY
-605 IFKAQLYD
+605 TFRAQLYD

-618 VTNFNNCKWTWKFM
+618 ITNFEKCNWTWSFM
-632 TGSTVNNVALTDPT
+632 AGSTVNSVDLQNTNNQNCVLR
-646 VEPYTEKFY
+646 
-655 KQLSVNTTNSI
+655 VNTTNSI
-666 MNNLIILQVTLSG
+666 MSNLIILQVKLSG

-692 ITTLDNAYI
+692 ITTLDNTYI
-701 NGPTEVIYL
+701 NGPIEVIYL
-710 SNGEPIFSKEPYKLF
+710 SNGEPTFSKEPYKLF
-725 VNGEVNNNAT
+725 VNGEVDEIAT
-735 WDIYPTGSTDKFIGQ
+735 WSIYSSNSNDAFIGK
-750 IKYNDKKKEYRL
+750 INYNEDKKEYRL
-762 SPMNFYVDGVSVYGV
+762 SPMSFYVDGVSVYGV
-777 QGKQNGNVVWS
+777 QGKQGNKIVWT
-788 QPILVI
+788 QPILVL

-800 AMVNKWDGQL
+800 AMVNKWDGKFYT
-810 NIDSDNN
+810 DVENN
-817 FIGVAQIAAGK
+817 FLGVAQIAAGK
-828 KENNNTFTG
+828 KDKNANTFTG
-837 VLMGSFGDGKADS
+837 VLIGDFGTKQNADS
-850 SLSKNTGV
+850 SISYNTGV
-858 YGYYQGKQVYALK
+858 YGYNNGYQVYALK

-880 SGNGRITI
+880 SSTGQIIINGTSSIIESKDFEYTYNESGASVITGLSLDLLNGKIYAQSGTFSDNIKINYNGSTGQPWYIQYGAGEKSLSDILNAIGSAAAEAKSAASAAGAAATKAQQAADAAADVAETAASISIVASNAASNAQSAVDDLSYLSKILNYKNSSNIYLGPSVEYSSTPNLTIFNGTIGLMGGTGNYLNVTDRSIYLQGPVVI
-888 NGSTSQIKSEGYDS
+888 NGS
-902 GNGLLIDLKE
+902 L
-912 SKIDGKSNSYSAF
+912 
-925 LLNKSSPYLT
+925 
-935 IKDPV
+935 
-940 SNTTLMNVGNN
+940 
-951 SYYLKSKNY
+951 
-960 TTDGT
+960 
-965 AGMHINLNDG
+965 
-975 SIIANTGTF
+975 
-984 KDAIYINYAGST
+984 
-996 GTKYWKAGTYTLN
+996 TLN
-1009 YILNEIATAA
+1009 
-1019 YDANYAVGELEDLVG
+1019 G
-1034 TLDRQ
+1034 
-1039 IERIDTNQTNLE
+1039 
-1051 YVKDVLSIGT
+1051 
-1061 FNYNPYLHAY
+1061 
-1071 GRSFPRVYVTTGDAA
+1071 
-1086 LQYSPNI
+1086 
-1093 YVQCNSDGGH
+1093 
-1103 VFGGLKVDGEKITSD
+1103 
-1118 RHFKQNIDYQLVKYK
+1118 
-1133 DLFFNLKPAS
+1133 
-1143 FEMKSS
+1143 
-1149 PEKTKLGFIAQ
+1149 
-1160 DVQEALEANNYNLT
+1160 
-1174 LTEYDKIF
+1174 
-1182 DGLCLDYNSL
+1182 
-1192 FVLNTYM
+1192 
-1199 LQEAYKEILLLK
+1199 KEITG
-1211 SQIKDLKEKKEN
+1211 
-1223 E
+1223 

>member
-17 TIECTIIDATDKL
+17 TIECIIIDATDKL

-48 QITTYNKDDKVY
+48 QITTYNEGDKVY

-103 FVAKDNNK
+103 FIAKDNNK
-111 EVWSILANGSEKE
+111 EVWSILANGDEEE
-124 IEITPKGGI
+124 IEITPNGGI

-183 KIEASIKN
+183 KIENSIKN
-191 NGEVPLIAS
+191 NGEIPLIAS

-235 IKIYLYQK
+235 IKIFLYQK
-243 GNFKDSDNDL
+243 GNFKDSNNNL

-258 DFNMSVPPNNIF
+258 DFNMSIPPNNIF

-309 SKTIRLKWVH
+309 SKTIKLKWVH
-319 FDEDGNRVQITEHK
+319 FDEDGNRTQITEHK
-333 KEDTFEVRWYMYEF
+333 KDDAFEVRWYMYEF

-359 WTTIEDNKNNFF
+359 WTTIKDNKNNFY
-371 YQLKPRSNKIQEQ
+371 YQLKPRSNKNQEQ
-384 VKVIILY
+384 IKVIILY
-391 NGKVYRSNII
+391 NGKIYRSNII

-413 TIDSLNALSIY
+413 TIDSLNALSIH

-453 LTLHFDSKTQAITNG
+453 LTLHFDSKTYAINNG

-474 NGESKLVEAQRVIW
+474 DGESKLVEAQRVIW
-488 QIPIKNTMLNFGIKD
+488 QIPIKNTMLNFGVKD
-503 DGTDAIYK
+503 DGIDATYK
-511 EIVIDLTNEN
+511 EIIIDLTNEN
-521 VNVSPGEFSLDYTIN
+521 VNVSPGEFSLNYTIN
-536 TFYSANKSN
+536 TFYSSNKSN
-545 NTVIAKVEKDGIVY
+545 NTVITKVEKDGIVY

-570 GINGTDC
+570 GTNGTDC

-632 TGSTVNNVALTDPT
+632 DGSIINNVSLNN
-646 VEPYTEKFY
+646 ENEQSCK
-655 KQLSVNTTNSI
+655 LSVNTTNSI

-692 ITTLDNAYI
+692 ITTKDNAYI

-710 SNGEPIFSKEPYKLF
+710 SNGEPVFSKEPYKLF
-725 VNGEVNNNAT
+725 ENGKVDNNAT
-735 WDIYPTGSTDKFIGQ
+735 WSIYPTESTDKFIGQ

-777 QGKQNGNVVWS
+777 QGKQESNVVWS
-788 QPILVI
+788 QPILVV

-837 VLMGSFGDGKADS
+837 VLMGSFGDSNVDS

-880 SGNGRITI
+880 SGNGQIEI
-888 NGSTSQIKSEGYDS
+888 KGDSGKIKSAGYDN
-902 GNGLLIDLKE
+902 GNGLLIDLKD
-912 SKIDGKSNSYSAF
+912 SKIDGKSNSNSVF
-925 LLNKSSPYLT
+925 LLNKTSPYLRIT
-935 IKDPV
+935 DPI
-940 SNTTLMNVGNN
+940 NNIILMNIGSN
-951 SYYLKSKNY
+951 SYYLQSKNY
-960 TTDGT
+960 TSSTGT
-965 AGMHINLNDG
+965 YFNLATGNITTN
-975 SIIANTGTF
+975 SITVNSGTF
-984 KDAIYINYAGST
+984 KDDIIINYTGST
-996 GTKYWKAGTYTLN
+996 GSGWTYGNQSLN
-1009 YILNEIATAA
+1009 YILNQIGKAAKEASDLATASIQWTQ
-1019 YDANYAVGELEDLVG
+1019 DIANAQRNAEHAIEGISNTLDMLNQFFEIGASIDKSTGYVSYGSRPSFVSPNGGSVSVGHGVQLLGDEINIGYLDGSSSVNFHGSTIYITKTVTLEDYI
-1034 TLDRQ
+1034 R
-1039 IERIDTNQTNLE
+1039 
-1051 YVKDVLSIGT
+1051 
-1061 FNYNPYLHAY
+1061 
-1071 GRSFPRVYVTTGDAA
+1071 
-1086 LQYSPNI
+1086 
-1093 YVQCNSDGGH
+1093 
-1103 VFGGLKVDGEKITSD
+1103 KI
-1118 RHFKQNIDYQLVKYK
+1118 
-1133 DLFFNLKPAS
+1133 A
-1143 FEMKSS
+1143 KS
-1149 PEKTKLGFIAQ
+1149 
-1160 DVQEALEANNYNLT
+1160 
-1174 LTEYDKIF
+1174 
-1182 DGLCLDYNSL
+1182 
-1192 FVLNTYM
+1192 
-1199 LQEAYKEILLLK
+1199 
-1211 SQIKDLKEKKEN
+1211 
-1223 E
+1223 

>member
-48 QITTYNKDDKVY
+48 QITTYNKGDKVY

-103 FVAKDNNK
+103 FIAKDNNK
-111 EVWSILANGSEKE
+111 EVWSILANGNEEE
-124 IEITPKGGI
+124 IEITPNSGI

-157 LGVVSGNYGLKLNIY
+157 LGVISGNYGLKLNIY

-183 KIEASIKN
+183 KIENSIKN
-191 NGEVPLIAS
+191 NGEIPLIAS
-200 IDLDTNDMYGNP
+200 IDLDTNDMYGNS

-235 IKIYLYQK
+235 IKIFLYQK
-243 GNFKDSDNDL
+243 DNFKDSNNNL
-253 ISYAN
+253 ISYVN
-258 DFNMSVPPNNIF
+258 DFNMSIPPNNIF

-333 KEDTFEVRWYMYEF
+333 KDDTFEVRWYKYEF
-347 GAPSAD
+347 GAPSVD

-359 WTTIEDNKNNFF
+359 WTAIEDNKNNFY
-371 YQLKPRSNKIQEQ
+371 YQLKPRSNKNQEQ

-413 TIDSLNALSIY
+413 TIDSLNALSIH

-453 LTLHFDSKTQAITNG
+453 LTLHFDSKTYAINNG

-488 QIPIKNTMLNFGIKD
+488 QIPIKNTMLNFGVKD
-503 DGTDAIYK
+503 DGTDATYK
-511 EIVIDLTNEN
+511 EIIIDLTNEN
-521 VNVSPGEFSLDYTIN
+521 VSVSPGEFSLNYTIN
-536 TFYSANKSN
+536 TFYSSNKSN
-545 NTVIAKVEKDGIVY
+545 NTVIAKIEKDGIVY

-570 GINGTDC
+570 GTNGTDC

-586 ESLNNKVFTAI
+586 ENLNNKVFTAI
-597 RSGVRDKY
+597 KSGIRDNY
-605 IFKAQLYD
+605 TFRAQLYD

-618 VTNFNNCKWTWKFM
+618 ITDFKNCSWIWSFM
-632 TGSTVNNVALTDPT
+632 SGSTVNNVDLQNTNN
-646 VEPYTEKFY
+646 
-655 KQLSVNTTNSI
+655 QNCMLRVNTTNSI
-666 MNNLIILQVTLSG
+666 MNNLIILQVKLSG

-710 SNGEPIFSKEPYKLF
+710 SNGEPTFSKEPYKLF
-725 VNGEVNNNAT
+725 IDRKIDETVT
-735 WDIYPTGSTDKFIGQ
+735 WSIYSSNFDDAFIG
-750 IKYNDKKKEYRL
+750 KVNYNKDKKEYRL
-762 SPMNFYVDGVSVYGV
+762 SPMSFYVDGVSVYGV
-777 QGKQNGNVVWS
+777 QGKQGNKIVWT
-788 QPILVI
+788 QPILVL

-800 AMVNKWDGQL
+800 AMVNRWDGKFYT
-810 NIDSDNN
+810 DVENN
-817 FIGVAQIAAGK
+817 FLGVAQIAAGK
-828 KENNNTFTG
+828 KDKNANTFTG
-837 VLMGSFGDGKADS
+837 VLIGDFGTKQNADS
-850 SLSKNTGV
+850 SISYNTGV
-858 YGYYQGKQVYALK
+858 YGYNNGQQVYALK

-880 SGNGRITI
+880 SSTGQIIINGTSSIIESKDFKYTYNKSGASVITGLSLDLLNGKIYAQSGTFSDNIKINYSGSTGQPWYIQYGAGEKSLSDILNAIGSAAAEAKSAASAAGAAATKAQQAADAAADVAETAASISIVASNAASNAQSAVDDLSYLSKILNYKNSSNIYLGPSVEYSSTPNLTIFNGTIGLMGGTGNYLNVTDRSIYLQGPVVI
-888 NGSTSQIKSEGYDS
+888 NGS
-902 GNGLLIDLKE
+902 L
-912 SKIDGKSNSYSAF
+912 
-925 LLNKSSPYLT
+925 
-935 IKDPV
+935 
-940 SNTTLMNVGNN
+940 
-951 SYYLKSKNY
+951 
-960 TTDGT
+960 
-965 AGMHINLNDG
+965 
-975 SIIANTGTF
+975 
-984 KDAIYINYAGST
+984 
-996 GTKYWKAGTYTLN
+996 TLN
-1009 YILNEIATAA
+1009 
-1019 YDANYAVGELEDLVG
+1019 G
-1034 TLDRQ
+1034 
-1039 IERIDTNQTNLE
+1039 
-1051 YVKDVLSIGT
+1051 
-1061 FNYNPYLHAY
+1061 
-1071 GRSFPRVYVTTGDAA
+1071 
-1086 LQYSPNI
+1086 
-1093 YVQCNSDGGH
+1093 
-1103 VFGGLKVDGEKITSD
+1103 
-1118 RHFKQNIDYQLVKYK
+1118 
-1133 DLFFNLKPAS
+1133 
-1143 FEMKSS
+1143 
-1149 PEKTKLGFIAQ
+1149 
-1160 DVQEALEANNYNLT
+1160 
-1174 LTEYDKIF
+1174 
-1182 DGLCLDYNSL
+1182 
-1192 FVLNTYM
+1192 
-1199 LQEAYKEILLLK
+1199 KEITG
-1211 SQIKDLKEKKEN
+1211 
-1223 E
+1223 

>member
-48 QITTYNKDDKVY
+48 QITTYNKGDKVY

-103 FVAKDNNK
+103 FIAKDNNK
-111 EVWSILANGSEKE
+111 EVWSILANGNEEE
-124 IEITPKGGI
+124 IEITPSGGI

-183 KIEASIKN
+183 KIENSIKN
-191 NGEVPLIAS
+191 NGEIPLIAS

-212 YNFEGYYSQEIVIDT
+212 YNFEGYYSQEIVIGT

-235 IKIYLYQK
+235 IKIFLYQK
-243 GNFKDSDNDL
+243 DNFKDSNNNL

-258 DFNMSVPPNNIF
+258 DFNMSIPPNNIF

-319 FDEDGNRVQITEHK
+319 FDEDGNRTQITEHK
-333 KEDTFEVRWYMYEF
+333 KDDTFEVRWYMYEF

-359 WTTIEDNKNNFF
+359 WTAIKDNKNNFY
-371 YQLKPRSNKIQEQ
+371 YQLKPRSNKNQEQ

-413 TIDSLNALSIY
+413 TIDSLNALSIH

-434 IYNQANYLM
+434 IYNQANYLI

-453 LTLHFDSKTQAITNG
+453 LTLHFDSKTYAISNG

-503 DGTDAIYK
+503 DGTDATYK
-511 EIVIDLTNEN
+511 EIIIDLTNEN
-521 VNVSPGEFSLDYTIN
+521 VSVSPGEFSLNYTIN
-536 TFYSANKSN
+536 TFYSSNKSN
-545 NTVIAKVEKDGIVY
+545 NTVIAKIEKDGIVY

-570 GINGTDC
+570 GTNGTDC

-586 ESLNNKVFTAI
+586 ENLNNKVFTAI
-597 RSGVRDKY
+597 KSGMRDNY
-605 IFKAQLYD
+605 TFRAQLYD

-618 VTNFNNCKWTWKFM
+618 ITDFKNCNWTWSFM
-632 TGSTVNNVALTDPT
+632 SGSTINNVDLQNTNNQNC
-646 VEPYTEKFY
+646 V
-655 KQLSVNTTNSI
+655 LRVNTTNSI
-666 MNNLIILQVTLSG
+666 MNNLIILQVKLSG

-710 SNGEPIFSKEPYKLF
+710 SNGEPTFSKEPYKLF
-725 VNGEVNNNAT
+725 IDRKIDETVT
-735 WDIYPTGSTDKFIGQ
+735 WSIYSSNSDDAFIG
-750 IKYNDKKKEYRL
+750 KVNYNKDKKEYRL
-762 SPMNFYVDGVSVYGV
+762 SPMSFYVDGVSVYGV
-777 QGKQNGNVVWS
+777 QGKQGNKIVWT
-788 QPILVI
+788 QPILVL

-800 AMVNKWDGQL
+800 AMVNRWDGKFYT
-810 NIDSDNN
+810 DVENN
-817 FIGVAQIAAGK
+817 FLGVAQIAAGK
-828 KENNNTFTG
+828 KDKNANTFTG
-837 VLMGSFGDGKADS
+837 VLIGDFGTKQNADS
-850 SLSKNTGV
+850 SISYNTGV
-858 YGYYQGKQVYALK
+858 YGYNNGQQVYALK

-880 SGNGRITI
+880 SSTGQIIINGTSSIIESKDFKYTYNKSGASVITGLSLDLLNGKIYAQSGTFSDNIKINYNGSTGQPWYIQYGAGEKSLSDILNAIGSAAAEAKSAASAAGAAATKAQQAADAAADVAETAASISIVASNAASNAQSAVDDLSYLSKILNYKNSSNIYLGPSVEYSSTPNLTIFNGTIGLMGGTGNYLNVTDRSIYLQGPVVI
-888 NGSTSQIKSEGYDS
+888 NGS
-902 GNGLLIDLKE
+902 L
-912 SKIDGKSNSYSAF
+912 
-925 LLNKSSPYLT
+925 
-935 IKDPV
+935 
-940 SNTTLMNVGNN
+940 
-951 SYYLKSKNY
+951 
-960 TTDGT
+960 
-965 AGMHINLNDG
+965 
-975 SIIANTGTF
+975 
-984 KDAIYINYAGST
+984 
-996 GTKYWKAGTYTLN
+996 TLN
-1009 YILNEIATAA
+1009 
-1019 YDANYAVGELEDLVG
+1019 G
-1034 TLDRQ
+1034 
-1039 IERIDTNQTNLE
+1039 
-1051 YVKDVLSIGT
+1051 
-1061 FNYNPYLHAY
+1061 
-1071 GRSFPRVYVTTGDAA
+1071 
-1086 LQYSPNI
+1086 
-1093 YVQCNSDGGH
+1093 
-1103 VFGGLKVDGEKITSD
+1103 
-1118 RHFKQNIDYQLVKYK
+1118 
-1133 DLFFNLKPAS
+1133 
-1143 FEMKSS
+1143 
-1149 PEKTKLGFIAQ
+1149 
-1160 DVQEALEANNYNLT
+1160 
-1174 LTEYDKIF
+1174 
-1182 DGLCLDYNSL
+1182 
-1192 FVLNTYM
+1192 
-1199 LQEAYKEILLLK
+1199 KEITG
-1211 SQIKDLKEKKEN
+1211 
-1223 E
+1223 

>member
-48 QITTYNKDDKVY
+48 QITTYNKGDKVY

-103 FVAKDNNK
+103 FIAKDNNK
-111 EVWSILANGSEKE
+111 EVWSILANGNGEE
-124 IEITPKGGI
+124 IEITPNGGI

-183 KIEASIKN
+183 KIENSIKN
-191 NGEVPLIAS
+191 NGEIPLIAS

-235 IKIYLYQK
+235 IKIFLYQK
-243 GNFKDSDNDL
+243 GNFKDSNNNL
-253 ISYAN
+253 ISYTN
-258 DFNMSVPPNNIF
+258 DFNMSIPPNNIF
-270 VKDIY
+270 VKNIY

-319 FDEDGNRVQITEHK
+319 FDEDGNRTQITEHK
-333 KEDTFEVRWYMYEF
+333 KDDAFEVRWYKYEF
-347 GAPSAD
+347 GAPSVD

-359 WTTIEDNKNNFF
+359 WTAIEDNKNNFY
-371 YQLKPRSNKIQEQ
+371 YQLKPRSNKNQEQ

-413 TIDSLNALSIY
+413 TIDSLNALSIH

-453 LTLHFDSKTQAITNG
+453 LTLHFDSKTYAISNG

-503 DGTDAIYK
+503 DGTDATYK
-511 EIVIDLTNEN
+511 EIIIDLTNEN
-521 VNVSPGEFSLDYTIN
+521 VSVSPGEFSLNYTIN
-536 TFYSANKSN
+536 TFYSSNKSN
-545 NTVIAKVEKDGIVY
+545 NTVIAKIEKDGIVY

-570 GINGTDC
+570 GTNGTDC

-586 ESLNNKVFTAI
+586 ENLNNKVFTAI
-597 RSGVRDKY
+597 KSGMRDNY
-605 IFKAQLYD
+605 TFRAQLYD

-618 VTNFNNCKWTWKFM
+618 ITDFKNCSWIWSFM
-632 TGSTVNNVALTDPT
+632 SGSTVNNVDLQNTNN
-646 VEPYTEKFY
+646 
-655 KQLSVNTTNSI
+655 QNCMLRVNTTNSI
-666 MNNLIILQVTLSG
+666 MNNLIILQVKLSG

-710 SNGEPIFSKEPYKLF
+710 SNGEPTFSKEPYKLF
-725 VNGEVNNNAT
+725 IDRKIDETVT
-735 WDIYPTGSTDKFIGQ
+735 WSIYSSNFDDAFIG
-750 IKYNDKKKEYRL
+750 KVNYNKDKKEYRL
-762 SPMNFYVDGVSVYGV
+762 SPMSFYVDGVSVYGV
-777 QGKQNGNVVWS
+777 QGKQGNKIVWT
-788 QPILVI
+788 QPILVL

-800 AMVNKWDGQL
+800 AMVNRWDGKFYT
-810 NIDSDNN
+810 DVENN
-817 FIGVAQIAAGK
+817 FLGVAQIAAGK
-828 KENNNTFTG
+828 KDKNANTFTG
-837 VLMGSFGDGKADS
+837 VLIGDFGTKQNADS
-850 SLSKNTGV
+850 SISYNTGV
-858 YGYYQGKQVYALK
+858 YGYNNGQQVYALK

-880 SGNGRITI
+880 SSTGQIIINGTSSIIESKDFKYTYNKSGASVITGLSLDLLNGKIYAQSGTFSDNIKINYNGSTGQPWYIQYGAGEKSLSDILNAIGSAAAEAKSAASVAGAAATKAQQAADAAADVAETAASISIVASNAASNAQSAVDDLSYLSKILNYKNSSNIYLGPSVEYSSTPNLTIFNGTIGLMGGTGNYLNVTDRSIYLQGPVVI
-888 NGSTSQIKSEGYDS
+888 NGS
-902 GNGLLIDLKE
+902 L
-912 SKIDGKSNSYSAF
+912 
-925 LLNKSSPYLT
+925 
-935 IKDPV
+935 
-940 SNTTLMNVGNN
+940 
-951 SYYLKSKNY
+951 
-960 TTDGT
+960 
-965 AGMHINLNDG
+965 
-975 SIIANTGTF
+975 
-984 KDAIYINYAGST
+984 
-996 GTKYWKAGTYTLN
+996 TLN
-1009 YILNEIATAA
+1009 
-1019 YDANYAVGELEDLVG
+1019 G
-1034 TLDRQ
+1034 
-1039 IERIDTNQTNLE
+1039 
-1051 YVKDVLSIGT
+1051 
-1061 FNYNPYLHAY
+1061 
-1071 GRSFPRVYVTTGDAA
+1071 
-1086 LQYSPNI
+1086 
-1093 YVQCNSDGGH
+1093 
-1103 VFGGLKVDGEKITSD
+1103 
-1118 RHFKQNIDYQLVKYK
+1118 
-1133 DLFFNLKPAS
+1133 
-1143 FEMKSS
+1143 
-1149 PEKTKLGFIAQ
+1149 
-1160 DVQEALEANNYNLT
+1160 
-1174 LTEYDKIF
+1174 
-1182 DGLCLDYNSL
+1182 
-1192 FVLNTYM
+1192 
-1199 LQEAYKEILLLK
+1199 KEITG
-1211 SQIKDLKEKKEN
+1211 
-1223 E
+1223 

>member
-48 QITTYNKDDKVY
+48 QITTYNKGDKVY
-60 VQIPKGDYNSTKFI
+60 VQIPEGDYNSTKFI

-81 NEDKPYNF
+81 NENKPYNF

-103 FVAKDNNK
+103 FIAKDNNK
-111 EVWSILANGSEKE
+111 EIWSILANGNEEE
-124 IEITPKGGI
+124 IEITPNGGI

-183 KIEASIKN
+183 KIENSIKN
-191 NGEVPLIAS
+191 NGEIPLIAS

-212 YNFEGYYSQEIVIDT
+212 YNFEGYYSQEIVIDI

-235 IKIYLYQK
+235 IKIFLYQK
-243 GNFKDSDNDL
+243 GNFKDSNNDL
-253 ISYAN
+253 ISYTN
-258 DFNMSVPPNNIF
+258 DFNMSIPPNNIF

-309 SKTIRLKWVH
+309 SKTIKLKWVH
-319 FDEDGNRVQITEHK
+319 FDEDGNRTQITEHK
-333 KEDTFEVRWYMYEF
+333 KEDTFEVRWYAYEF

-359 WTTIEDNKNNFF
+359 WTAIEDNKNNFY
-371 YQLKPRSNKIQEQ
+371 YQLKPRSNKNQEQ

-413 TIDSLNALSIY
+413 TIDSLNALSIH

-453 LTLHFDSKTQAITNG
+453 LTLHFDSKTYAINNG

-474 NGESKLVEAQRVIW
+474 DGESKLVEAQRVIW
-488 QIPIKNTMLNFGIKD
+488 QIPIKNTMLNFDIKD
-503 DGTDAIYK
+503 DGTDATYK
-511 EIVIDLTNEN
+511 EIIIDLTNEN
-521 VNVSPGEFSLDYTIN
+521 VNVSPGEFSLNYTIN
-536 TFYSANKSN
+536 TFYSSNKSN

-570 GINGTDC
+570 GTNGTDC
-577 TLVIDMVAH
+577 TLVIDMIAH
-586 ESLNNKVFTAI
+586 ENLNNKVFTAI
-597 RSGVRDKY
+597 KSGIRDNY
-605 IFKAQLYD
+605 TFRAQLYD

-618 VTNFNNCKWTWKFM
+618 ITNFEKCNWTWSFM
-632 TGSTVNNVALTDPT
+632 AGSTVNNVDLQNTNNQNC
-646 VEPYTEKFY
+646 V
-655 KQLSVNTTNSI
+655 LRVNTTNSI
-666 MNNLIILQVTLSG
+666 MSNLIILQVKLSG

-692 ITTLDNAYI
+692 ITTLDNTYI

-710 SNGEPIFSKEPYKLF
+710 SNGEPTFSKEPYKLF
-725 VNGEVNNNAT
+725 VNGEVDEIAT
-735 WDIYPTGSTDKFIGQ
+735 WSIYSSNSNDAFIGK
-750 IKYNDKKKEYRL
+750 INYNEDKKEYRL
-762 SPMNFYVDGVSVYGV
+762 SPMSFYVDGVSVYGV
-777 QGKQNGNVVWS
+777 QGKQGNKIVWT
-788 QPILVI
+788 QPILVL

-800 AMVNKWDGQL
+800 AMVNKWDGKFYT
-810 NIDSDNN
+810 DVENN
-817 FIGVAQIAAGK
+817 FLGVAQIAAGK
-828 KENNNTFTG
+828 KDKNANTFTG
-837 VLMGSFGDGKADS
+837 VLIGDFGTKQNADS
-850 SLSKNTGV
+850 SISYNTGV
-858 YGYYQGKQVYALK
+858 YGYNNGYQVYALK

-880 SGNGRITI
+880 SSTGQIIINGTSSIIESKDFEYTYNESGASVITGLSLDLLNGKIYAQSGTFSDNIKINYNGSTGQPWYIQYGAGEKSLSDILNAIGSAAAEAKSAASAAGAAATKAQQAADAAADVAETAASISIVASNAASNAQSAVDDLSYLSKILNYKNSSNIYLGPSVEYSSTPNLTIFNGTIGLMGGTGNYLNVTDRSIYLQGPVVI
-888 NGSTSQIKSEGYDS
+888 NGS
-902 GNGLLIDLKE
+902 L
-912 SKIDGKSNSYSAF
+912 
-925 LLNKSSPYLT
+925 
-935 IKDPV
+935 
-940 SNTTLMNVGNN
+940 
-951 SYYLKSKNY
+951 
-960 TTDGT
+960 
-965 AGMHINLNDG
+965 
-975 SIIANTGTF
+975 
-984 KDAIYINYAGST
+984 
-996 GTKYWKAGTYTLN
+996 TLN
-1009 YILNEIATAA
+1009 
-1019 YDANYAVGELEDLVG
+1019 G
-1034 TLDRQ
+1034 
-1039 IERIDTNQTNLE
+1039 
-1051 YVKDVLSIGT
+1051 
-1061 FNYNPYLHAY
+1061 
-1071 GRSFPRVYVTTGDAA
+1071 
-1086 LQYSPNI
+1086 
-1093 YVQCNSDGGH
+1093 
-1103 VFGGLKVDGEKITSD
+1103 
-1118 RHFKQNIDYQLVKYK
+1118 
-1133 DLFFNLKPAS
+1133 
-1143 FEMKSS
+1143 
-1149 PEKTKLGFIAQ
+1149 
-1160 DVQEALEANNYNLT
+1160 
-1174 LTEYDKIF
+1174 
-1182 DGLCLDYNSL
+1182 
-1192 FVLNTYM
+1192 
-1199 LQEAYKEILLLK
+1199 KEITG
-1211 SQIKDLKEKKEN
+1211 
-1223 E
+1223 

>member
-48 QITTYNKDDKVY
+48 QITTYNKGDKVY

-89 VNPFNTFID
+89 INPFNTFID

-103 FVAKDNNK
+103 FIAKDNNK
-111 EVWSILANGSEKE
+111 EVWSILANGNEEE
-124 IEITPKGGI
+124 IEITPNGGI

-157 LGVVSGNYGLKLNIY
+157 LGIVSGNYGLKLNIY

-183 KIEASIKN
+183 KIENSIKN
-191 NGEVPLIAS
+191 NGEIPLIAS

-235 IKIYLYQK
+235 IKIFLYQK
-243 GNFKDSDNDL
+243 GNFKDSNNNL

-258 DFNMSVPPNNIF
+258 DFNMSIPPNNIF

-319 FDEDGNRVQITEHK
+319 FDEDGNRTQITEHK
-333 KEDTFEVRWYMYEF
+333 KDDAFEVHWYMYEF

-359 WTTIEDNKNNFF
+359 WTAIEDNKNNFY
-371 YQLKPRSNKIQEQ
+371 YQLKPRSNKNQEQ

-413 TIDSLNALSIY
+413 TIDSLNALSIH

-453 LTLHFDSKTQAITNG
+453 LTLHFDSKTYAINNG

-474 NGESKLVEAQRVIW
+474 DGESKLVEAQRVIW
-488 QIPIKNTMLNFGIKD
+488 QIPIKNTMLNFGVKD
-503 DGTDAIYK
+503 DGIDATYK
-511 EIVIDLTNEN
+511 EIIIDLTNEN
-521 VNVSPGEFSLDYTIN
+521 VNVSPGEFSLNYTIN
-536 TFYSANKSN
+536 TFYSSNKSN
-545 NTVIAKVEKDGIVY
+545 NTVIAKIEKDGIVY

-570 GINGTDC
+570 GTNGTDC
-577 TLVIDMVAH
+577 TLVIDMIAH
-586 ESLNNKVFTAI
+586 ENLNNKVFTAI
-597 RSGVRDKY
+597 KSGIRDNY
-605 IFKAQLYD
+605 TFRAQLYD

-618 VTNFNNCKWTWKFM
+618 ITDFKNCNWTWSFM
-632 TGSTVNNVALTDPT
+632 TGSTVNNVDLQNTNNQNC
-646 VEPYTEKFY
+646 V
-655 KQLSVNTTNSI
+655 LRVNTTNSI
-666 MNNLIILQVTLSG
+666 MSNLIILQVKLSG

-692 ITTLDNAYI
+692 ITTLDNTYI

-710 SNGEPIFSKEPYKLF
+710 SNGEPTFSKEPYKLF
-725 VNGEVNNNAT
+725 VNGEVDEIAT
-735 WDIYPTGSTDKFIGQ
+735 WSIYSSNSNDAFIGK
-750 IKYNDKKKEYRL
+750 INYNEDKKEYRL
-762 SPMNFYVDGVSVYGV
+762 SPMSFYVDGVSVYGV
-777 QGKQNGNVVWS
+777 QGKQGNKIVWT
-788 QPILVI
+788 QPILVL

-800 AMVNKWDGQL
+800 AMVNKWDGKFYT
-810 NIDSDNN
+810 DVENN
-817 FIGVAQIAAGK
+817 FLGVAQIAAGK
-828 KENNNTFTG
+828 KDKNANTFTG
-837 VLMGSFGDGKADS
+837 VLIGDFGTKQNADS
-850 SLSKNTGV
+850 SISYNTGV
-858 YGYYQGKQVYALK
+858 YGYNNGYQVYALK

-880 SGNGRITI
+880 SSTGQIIINGTSSIIESKDFEYTYNESGASVITGLSLDLLNGKIYAQSGTFSDNIKINYNGSTGQPWYIQYGAGEKSLSDILNAIGSAAAEAKSAASAAGAAATKAQQAADAAADVAETAASISIVANNAASNAQSAVDDLSYLSKILNYKNSSNIYLGPSVEYSSTPNLTIFNGTIGLMGGTGNYLNVTDRSIYLQGPVVI
-888 NGSTSQIKSEGYDS
+888 NGS
-902 GNGLLIDLKE
+902 L
-912 SKIDGKSNSYSAF
+912 
-925 LLNKSSPYLT
+925 
-935 IKDPV
+935 
-940 SNTTLMNVGNN
+940 
-951 SYYLKSKNY
+951 
-960 TTDGT
+960 
-965 AGMHINLNDG
+965 
-975 SIIANTGTF
+975 
-984 KDAIYINYAGST
+984 
-996 GTKYWKAGTYTLN
+996 TLN
-1009 YILNEIATAA
+1009 
-1019 YDANYAVGELEDLVG
+1019 G
-1034 TLDRQ
+1034 
-1039 IERIDTNQTNLE
+1039 
-1051 YVKDVLSIGT
+1051 
-1061 FNYNPYLHAY
+1061 
-1071 GRSFPRVYVTTGDAA
+1071 
-1086 LQYSPNI
+1086 
-1093 YVQCNSDGGH
+1093 
-1103 VFGGLKVDGEKITSD
+1103 
-1118 RHFKQNIDYQLVKYK
+1118 
-1133 DLFFNLKPAS
+1133 
-1143 FEMKSS
+1143 
-1149 PEKTKLGFIAQ
+1149 
-1160 DVQEALEANNYNLT
+1160 
-1174 LTEYDKIF
+1174 
-1182 DGLCLDYNSL
+1182 
-1192 FVLNTYM
+1192 
-1199 LQEAYKEILLLK
+1199 KEITG
-1211 SQIKDLKEKKEN
+1211 
-1223 E
+1223 

>member
-48 QITTYNKDDKVY
+48 QITTYNKGDKVY

-74 VGKKTDK
+74 VGKKADK

-103 FVAKDNNK
+103 FIAKDNNK
-111 EVWSILANGSEKE
+111 EIWSILANGNEEE
-124 IEITPKGGI
+124 IEITPNGGI
-133 TFTDEQQG
+133 AFTDEQQG
-141 FTRLGLRAD
+141 FTRLGLRAV

-183 KIEASIKN
+183 KIENSIKN
-191 NGEVPLIAS
+191 NGEIPLIAS

-235 IKIYLYQK
+235 IKIFLYQK
-243 GNFKDSDNDL
+243 GNFKDSNNNL
-253 ISYAN
+253 ISYVN
-258 DFNMSVPPNNIF
+258 DFNMSIPPNNIF

-309 SKTIRLKWVH
+309 SKTIKLKWVH
-319 FDEDGNRVQITEHK
+319 FDEDGNRTQITEHK
-333 KEDTFEVRWYMYEF
+333 KDDAFEVRWYMYEF

-359 WTTIEDNKNNFF
+359 WTAIKDNKNNFY
-371 YQLKPRSNKIQEQ
+371 YQLKPRSNKNQEQ

-413 TIDSLNALSIY
+413 TIDSLNALSIH

-453 LTLHFDSKTQAITNG
+453 LTLHFDSKTYAISNG

-503 DGTDAIYK
+503 DGTDATYK
-511 EIVIDLTNEN
+511 EIIIDLTNEN
-521 VNVSPGEFSLDYTIN
+521 VSVSPGEFSLNYTIN
-536 TFYSANKSN
+536 TFYSSNKSN
-545 NTVIAKVEKDGIVY
+545 NTVIAKIEKDGIVY

-570 GINGTDC
+570 GTNGTDC

-586 ESLNNKVFTAI
+586 ENLNNKVFTAI
-597 RSGVRDKY
+597 KSGMRDNY
-605 IFKAQLYD
+605 TFRAQLYD

-618 VTNFNNCKWTWKFM
+618 ITDFKNCSWIWSFM
-632 TGSTVNNVALTDPT
+632 SGSTVNNVDLQNTNN
-646 VEPYTEKFY
+646 
-655 KQLSVNTTNSI
+655 QNCMLRVNTTNSI
-666 MNNLIILQVTLSG
+666 MNNLIILQVKLSG

-710 SNGEPIFSKEPYKLF
+710 SNGEPTFSKEPYKLF
-725 VNGEVNNNAT
+725 IDRKIDETVT
-735 WDIYPTGSTDKFIGQ
+735 WSIYSSNFDDAFIG
-750 IKYNDKKKEYRL
+750 KVNYNKDKKEYRL
-762 SPMNFYVDGVSVYGV
+762 SPMSFYVDGVSVYGV
-777 QGKQNGNVVWS
+777 QGKQGNKIVWT
-788 QPILVI
+788 QPILVL

-800 AMVNKWDGQL
+800 AMVNRWDGKFYT
-810 NIDSDNN
+810 DVENN
-817 FIGVAQIAAGK
+817 FLGVAQIAAGK
-828 KENNNTFTG
+828 KDKNANTFTG
-837 VLMGSFGDGKADS
+837 VLIGDFGTKQNADS
-850 SLSKNTGV
+850 SISYNTGV
-858 YGYYQGKQVYALK
+858 YGYNNGQQVYALK

-880 SGNGRITI
+880 SSTGQIIINGTSSIIESKDFKYAYNKSGASVITGLSLDLLNGKIYAQSGTFSDNIKINYNGSTGQPWYIQYGAGEKSLSDILNAIGSAAAEAKSAASAAGAAATKAQQAADAAADVAGTAASISIVASEAASNAQSAVDDLSYLSKILNYKNSSNIYLGPSVEYSSTPNLTIFNGTIGLMGGTGNYLNVTDRSIYLQGPVVI
-888 NGSTSQIKSEGYDS
+888 NGS
-902 GNGLLIDLKE
+902 L
-912 SKIDGKSNSYSAF
+912 
-925 LLNKSSPYLT
+925 
-935 IKDPV
+935 
-940 SNTTLMNVGNN
+940 
-951 SYYLKSKNY
+951 
-960 TTDGT
+960 
-965 AGMHINLNDG
+965 
-975 SIIANTGTF
+975 
-984 KDAIYINYAGST
+984 
-996 GTKYWKAGTYTLN
+996 TLN
-1009 YILNEIATAA
+1009 
-1019 YDANYAVGELEDLVG
+1019 G
-1034 TLDRQ
+1034 
-1039 IERIDTNQTNLE
+1039 
-1051 YVKDVLSIGT
+1051 
-1061 FNYNPYLHAY
+1061 
-1071 GRSFPRVYVTTGDAA
+1071 
-1086 LQYSPNI
+1086 
-1093 YVQCNSDGGH
+1093 
-1103 VFGGLKVDGEKITSD
+1103 
-1118 RHFKQNIDYQLVKYK
+1118 
-1133 DLFFNLKPAS
+1133 
-1143 FEMKSS
+1143 
-1149 PEKTKLGFIAQ
+1149 
-1160 DVQEALEANNYNLT
+1160 
-1174 LTEYDKIF
+1174 
-1182 DGLCLDYNSL
+1182 
-1192 FVLNTYM
+1192 
-1199 LQEAYKEILLLK
+1199 KEITG
-1211 SQIKDLKEKKEN
+1211 
-1223 E
+1223 

>member
-111 EVWSILANGSEKE
+111 EIWSILANGSEKE

-191 NGEVPLIAS
+191 NGEIPLIAS

-243 GNFKDSDNDL
+243 GNFKDSNNDL

-258 DFNMSVPPNNIF
+258 DFNMSIPPNNIF

-309 SKTIRLKWVH
+309 SKNIRLKWVH

-359 WTTIEDNKNNFF
+359 WTVIEDNKNNFF
-371 YQLKPRSNKIQEQ
+371 YQLKPRSNKNQEQ

-453 LTLHFDSKTQAITNG
+453 LTLHFDSKTYAITDG

-474 NGESKLVEAQRVIW
+474 NGESKLVEVQRVIW
-488 QIPIKNTMLNFGIKD
+488 QIPIKNTMLNFGFND
-503 DGTDAIYK
+503 DGTDATYK

-570 GINGTDC
+570 GTNGTDC
-577 TLVIDMVAH
+577 TLVIDMITH
-586 ESLNNKVFTAI
+586 ENLNNKVFTAI
-597 RSGVRDKY
+597 KSGVRDNY
-605 IFKAQLYD
+605 TFRAQLYD

-618 VTNFNNCKWTWKFM
+618 ITDFKKCNWTWSFM
-632 TGSTVNNVALTDPT
+632 TGSTVNNVDLQNINNQNC
-646 VEPYTEKFY
+646 V
-655 KQLSVNTTNSI
+655 LRVNTTNSI
-666 MNNLIILQVTLSG
+666 MSNLIILQVKLSG

-692 ITTLDNAYI
+692 ITTLDNTYI

-710 SNGEPIFSKEPYKLF
+710 SNGEPTFSKEPYKLF
-725 VNGEVNNNAT
+725 VNGEVDETAT
-735 WDIYPTGSTDKFIGQ
+735 WSIYYISNNSEYPIDPFVGTLKNKDG
-750 IKYNDKKKEYRL
+750 EYRL
-762 SPMNFYVDGVSVYGV
+762 NPTSFYINDASIYGV
-777 QGKQNGNVVWS
+777 QGKQKNDIVWT

-800 AMVNKWDGQL
+800 AMVNQWDGKFYT
-810 NIDSDNN
+810 DVENN
-817 FIGVAQIAAGK
+817 FLGVAQIAAGK
-828 KENNNTFTG
+828 KDKNANTFTG
-837 VLMGSFGDGKADS
+837 VLIGDFGTKQNADS
-850 SLSKNTGV
+850 SISYNTGV
-858 YGYYQGKQVYALK
+858 YGYNKGQQVYALK

-880 SGNGRITI
+880 SSTGQIIINGTSSIIESKDFKYTQNESGASVITGLSLDLLNGKIYAQSGTFSDNIKINYNGSTGQPWYIQYGAGEKSLSDILNAIGSAAAEAKSAASAAGAAATKAQQAADAAADVAKTAASISIVASNAASNAQSAVDDLSYLSKILNYKNSSNIYLGPSVEYSSTPNLTIFNGTIGLMGGTGNYLNVTDKSIYLQGPVVI
-888 NGSTSQIKSEGYDS
+888 NGS
-902 GNGLLIDLKE
+902 L
-912 SKIDGKSNSYSAF
+912 
-925 LLNKSSPYLT
+925 
-935 IKDPV
+935 
-940 SNTTLMNVGNN
+940 
-951 SYYLKSKNY
+951 
-960 TTDGT
+960 
-965 AGMHINLNDG
+965 
-975 SIIANTGTF
+975 
-984 KDAIYINYAGST
+984 
-996 GTKYWKAGTYTLN
+996 TLN
-1009 YILNEIATAA
+1009 
-1019 YDANYAVGELEDLVG
+1019 G
-1034 TLDRQ
+1034 
-1039 IERIDTNQTNLE
+1039 
-1051 YVKDVLSIGT
+1051 
-1061 FNYNPYLHAY
+1061 
-1071 GRSFPRVYVTTGDAA
+1071 
-1086 LQYSPNI
+1086 
-1093 YVQCNSDGGH
+1093 
-1103 VFGGLKVDGEKITSD
+1103 
-1118 RHFKQNIDYQLVKYK
+1118 
-1133 DLFFNLKPAS
+1133 
-1143 FEMKSS
+1143 
-1149 PEKTKLGFIAQ
+1149 
-1160 DVQEALEANNYNLT
+1160 
-1174 LTEYDKIF
+1174 
-1182 DGLCLDYNSL
+1182 
-1192 FVLNTYM
+1192 
-1199 LQEAYKEILLLK
+1199 KEITG
-1211 SQIKDLKEKKEN
+1211 
-1223 E
+1223 

>member
-111 EVWSILANGSEKE
+111 EIWSILANGNEKE

-183 KIEASIKN
+183 KIEESIKN

-200 IDLDTNDMYGNP
+200 IELDTNDMYGNP

-243 GNFKDSDNDL
+243 GNFKDSNNDL

-309 SKTIRLKWVH
+309 SKTIKLKWVH
-319 FDEDGNRVQITEHK
+319 FDEDGNRTQITEHK
-333 KEDTFEVRWYMYEF
+333 KDDTFEVRWYIYEF

-359 WTTIEDNKNNFF
+359 WTAIEDNKNNF
-371 YQLKPRSNKIQEQ
+371 YYKLRPRSNKNQEQ

-453 LTLHFDSKTQAITNG
+453 LTLHFDSKTYAITNG

-488 QIPIKNTMLNFGIKD
+488 QIPIKNTMLNFGVKD
-503 DGTDAIYK
+503 DGTDATYK
-511 EIVIDLTNEN
+511 EIIIDLTNEN

-570 GINGTDC
+570 GTNGTDC

-618 VTNFNNCKWTWKFM
+618 VTNFNNCTWTWKFM
-632 TGSTVNNVALTDPT
+632 TGSTVNNIALTDPT
-646 VEPYTEKFY
+646 MEPYTEKFY

-710 SNGEPIFSKEPYKLF
+710 SNGEPTFSKEPYKLF
-725 VNGEVNNNAT
+725 VNGKVDNDAT
-735 WDIYPTGSTDKFIGQ
+735 WSIYPTESTDKFIGK

-880 SGNGRITI
+880 SGNGQIEI
-888 NGSTSQIKSEGYDS
+888 KGDSGKIKSAGYDN
-902 GNGLLIDLKE
+902 GNGLLIDLLNN
-912 SKIDGKSNSYSAF
+912 KIDGIKN
-925 LLNKSSPYLT
+925 NKSVFQLSQREPFLEINT
-935 IKDPV
+935 PV
-940 SNTTLMNVGNN
+940 ENSNQTPTTLLSVGA
-951 SYYLKSKNY
+951 STYYLQSKNY
-960 TTDGT
+960 NASTNTGT
-965 AGMHINLNDG
+965 YFNLNTG
-975 SIIANTGTF
+975 NITTNNITVNSGTF
-984 KDAIYINYAGST
+984 KDDITINYTGNTGS
-996 GTKYWKAGTYTLN
+996 GWSYGSQSLN
-1009 YILNEIATAA
+1009 YILNKIGEAAAEAKSLSEASVGWIQGIA
-1019 YDANYAVGELEDLVG
+1019 DAQGRADEAISQLTYVSQILNYRNGSG
-1034 TLDRQ
+1034 N
-1039 IERIDTNQTNLE
+1039 I
-1051 YVKDVLSIGT
+1051 
-1061 FNYNPYLHAY
+1061 YLHYWNQESSARFVVQSNGTVGMIGGTGY
-1071 GRSFPRVYVTTGDAA
+1071 YLNVTDNSIY
-1086 LQYSPNI
+1086 LQGPVIINGS
-1093 YVQCNSDGGH
+1093 
-1103 VFGGLKVDGEKITSD
+1103 
-1118 RHFKQNIDYQLVKYK
+1118 
-1133 DLFFNLKPAS
+1133 
-1143 FEMKSS
+1143 
-1149 PEKTKLGFIAQ
+1149 
-1160 DVQEALEANNYNLT
+1160 LT
-1174 LTEYDKIF
+1174 LN
-1182 DGLCLDYNSL
+1182 G
-1192 FVLNTYM
+1192 
-1199 LQEAYKEILLLK
+1199 KEITG
-1211 SQIKDLKEKKEN
+1211 
-1223 E
+1223 

>member
-17 TIECTIIDATDKL
+17 TIECTIVDATDKL

-103 FVAKDNNK
+103 FIAKDNNK
-111 EVWSILANGSEKE
+111 EVWSILANGNEEE
-124 IEITPKGGI
+124 IEITPNGGI

-183 KIEASIKN
+183 KIENSIKN
-191 NGEVPLIAS
+191 NGEIPLIAS

-235 IKIYLYQK
+235 IKIFLYQK
-243 GNFKDSDNDL
+243 DNFKDSNNNL

-319 FDEDGNRVQITEHK
+319 FDEDGNRIQITEHK
-333 KEDTFEVRWYMYEF
+333 KDDTFEVRWYMYEF

-359 WTTIEDNKNNFF
+359 WIAIEDNKNNFY
-371 YQLKPRSNKIQEQ
+371 YQLKPRSNKNQEQ

-413 TIDSLNALSIY
+413 TIDSLNALSIH

-453 LTLHFDSKTQAITNG
+453 LTLHFDSKTYAISNG

-474 NGESKLVEAQRVIW
+474 DGESKLVEAQRVIW

-503 DGTDAIYK
+503 DGTDDTYK

-521 VNVSPGEFSLDYTIN
+521 VNVSPGEFSLNYTIN
-536 TFYSANKSN
+536 TFYSSNKSN

-570 GINGTDC
+570 GTNGTDC
-577 TLVIDMVAH
+577 TLVIDMIAH
-586 ESLNNKVFTAI
+586 ENLNNKVFTAI
-597 RSGVRDKY
+597 RSGVRDNY
-605 IFKAQLYD
+605 TFRAQLYD

-618 VTNFNNCKWTWKFM
+618 ITDFKNCSWTWSFM
-632 TGSTVNNVALTDPT
+632 SGSTVNNVDLQNTNNQNC
-646 VEPYTEKFY
+646 V
-655 KQLSVNTTNSI
+655 LRVNTTNSI
-666 MNNLIILQVTLSG
+666 MSNLIILQVKLSG

-692 ITTLDNAYI
+692 ITTLDNIYI
-701 NGPTEVIYL
+701 NGPIEVIYL
-710 SNGEPIFSKEPYKLF
+710 SNGEPTFSKEPYKLF
-725 VNGEVNNNAT
+725 IDGEVDDTVT
-735 WDIYPTGSTDKFIGQ
+735 WSIYPTGSTDKFIGQ

-762 SPMNFYVDGVSVYGV
+762 SPMNFYVDGVSAYGV
-777 QGKQNGNVVWS
+777 QGKQESKIVWS

-850 SLSKNTGV
+850 SLSKNTGI

-880 SGNGRITI
+880 SGNGQIEI
-888 NGSTSQIKSEGYDS
+888 KGDSGKIKSAGYDS

-940 SNTTLMNVGNN
+940 SNTTLMNVGDN

-1019 YDANYAVGELEDLVG
+1019 YDANYAVGQLEDLVG
-1034 TLDRQ
+1034 TLNRQ
-1039 IERIDTNQTNLE
+1039 IERIDTNQTNLG
-1051 YVKDVLSIGT
+1051 YVEDVLSIGT

-1071 GRSFPRVYVTTGDAA
+1071 GRSYPRVYVTTTDAA
-1086 LQYSPNI
+1086 LQYNSNT
-1093 YVQCNSDGGH
+1093 YVQCDSDGGH
-1103 VFGGLKVDGEKITSD
+1103 VFGGLRVDGEKITSD

>member
-30 IGKYKVKNESY
+30 TGKYKVKNESY

-48 QITTYNKDDKVY
+48 QITTYNKGDKVY

-103 FVAKDNNK
+103 FIAKDNNK
-111 EVWSILANGSEKE
+111 EVWSILANGNEEE
-124 IEITPKGGI
+124 IEITPNGGI

-183 KIEASIKN
+183 KIENSIKN
-191 NGEVPLIAS
+191 NGEIPLIAS

-235 IKIYLYQK
+235 IKIFLYQK
-243 GNFKDSDNDL
+243 DNFKDSNNNL

-258 DFNMSVPPNNIF
+258 DFNMSIPPNNIF

-319 FDEDGNRVQITEHK
+319 FDEDGNRIQITEYK
-333 KEDTFEVRWYMYEF
+333 KDDTFEVRWYMYEF
-347 GAPSAD
+347 GTPSAD

-359 WTTIEDNKNNFF
+359 WTAIEDNKNNFY
-371 YQLKPRSNKIQEQ
+371 YQLKPRSNKNQEQ
-384 VKVIILY
+384 IKVIILY

-413 TIDSLNALSIY
+413 TIDSLNALSIH

-453 LTLHFDSKTQAITNG
+453 LTLHFDSKTYAINNG

-474 NGESKLVEAQRVIW
+474 TGESKLVEAQRVIW

-503 DGTDAIYK
+503 DGTDATYK

-521 VNVSPGEFSLDYTIN
+521 VNVSPGEFSLNYTIN
-536 TFYSANKSN
+536 TFYSSNKSN

-570 GINGTDC
+570 GTNGTDC

-586 ESLNNKVFTAI
+586 ENLNNKVFTAI
-597 RSGVRDKY
+597 KSGVRDNY
-605 IFKAQLYD
+605 TFRAQLYD

-618 VTNFNNCKWTWKFM
+618 ITDFKNCNWTWSFM
-632 TGSTVNNVALTDPT
+632 PGSTTNNISLGN
-646 VEPYTEKFY
+646 TEN
-655 KQLSVNTTNSI
+655 QDCLLRVNTTNSI
-666 MNNLIILQVTLSG
+666 MNNLIILQVKLSG

-710 SNGEPIFSKEPYKLF
+710 SNGEPTFSKEPYKLF
-725 VNGEVNNNAT
+725 IDRKIDETVT
-735 WDIYPTGSTDKFIGQ
+735 WSIYSSNFDDAFIG
-750 IKYNDKKKEYRL
+750 KVNYNKDKKEYRL
-762 SPMNFYVDGVSVYGV
+762 SPMSFYVDGVSVYGV
-777 QGKQNGNVVWS
+777 QGKQGNKIVWT
-788 QPILVI
+788 QPILVL

-800 AMVNKWDGQL
+800 AMVNRWDGKFYT
-810 NIDSDNN
+810 DVENN
-817 FIGVAQIAAGK
+817 FLGVAQIAAGK
-828 KENNNTFTG
+828 KDKNANTFTG
-837 VLMGSFGDGKADS
+837 VLIGDFGTKQNADS
-850 SLSKNTGV
+850 SISYNTGV
-858 YGYYQGKQVYALK
+858 YGYNNGQQVYALK

-880 SGNGRITI
+880 SSTGQIIINGTSSIIESKDFKYTYNKSGASVITGLSLDLLNGKIYAQSGTFSDNIKINYNGSTGQPWYIQYGAGEKSLSDILNAIGSAAAEAKSAASAAGAAATKAQQAADAAADVAETAASISIVASNAASNAQSAVDDLSYLSKILNYKNSSNIYLGPSVEYSSTPNLTIFNGTIGLMGGTGNYLNVTDRSIYLQGPVVI
-888 NGSTSQIKSEGYDS
+888 NGS
-902 GNGLLIDLKE
+902 L
-912 SKIDGKSNSYSAF
+912 
-925 LLNKSSPYLT
+925 
-935 IKDPV
+935 
-940 SNTTLMNVGNN
+940 
-951 SYYLKSKNY
+951 
-960 TTDGT
+960 
-965 AGMHINLNDG
+965 
-975 SIIANTGTF
+975 
-984 KDAIYINYAGST
+984 
-996 GTKYWKAGTYTLN
+996 TLN
-1009 YILNEIATAA
+1009 
-1019 YDANYAVGELEDLVG
+1019 G
-1034 TLDRQ
+1034 
-1039 IERIDTNQTNLE
+1039 
-1051 YVKDVLSIGT
+1051 
-1061 FNYNPYLHAY
+1061 
-1071 GRSFPRVYVTTGDAA
+1071 
-1086 LQYSPNI
+1086 
-1093 YVQCNSDGGH
+1093 
-1103 VFGGLKVDGEKITSD
+1103 
-1118 RHFKQNIDYQLVKYK
+1118 
-1133 DLFFNLKPAS
+1133 
-1143 FEMKSS
+1143 
-1149 PEKTKLGFIAQ
+1149 
-1160 DVQEALEANNYNLT
+1160 
-1174 LTEYDKIF
+1174 
-1182 DGLCLDYNSL
+1182 
-1192 FVLNTYM
+1192 
-1199 LQEAYKEILLLK
+1199 KEITG
-1211 SQIKDLKEKKEN
+1211 
-1223 E
+1223 

>member
-1 MSIIAN
+1 
-7 SSVDKVKFDS
+7 
-17 TIECTIIDATDKL
+17 
-30 IGKYKVKNESY
+30 
-41 AEFYAYS
+41 
-48 QITTYNKDDKVY
+48 
-60 VQIPKGDYNSTKFI
+60 
-74 VGKKTDK
+74 
-81 NEDKPYNF
+81 
-89 VNPFNTFID
+89 
-98 LTGNF
+98 
-103 FVAKDNNK
+103 
-111 EVWSILANGSEKE
+111 
-124 IEITPKGGI
+124 
-133 TFTDEQQG
+133 
-141 FTRLGLRAD
+141 
-150 FRAWLET
+150 
-157 LGVVSGNYGLKLNIY
+157 
-172 GIKDD
+172 
-177 TADNIK
+177 
-183 KIEASIKN
+183 
-191 NGEVPLIAS
+191 
-200 IDLDTNDMYGNP
+200 MYGNP

-235 IKIYLYQK
+235 IKIFLYQK
-243 GNFKDSDNDL
+243 DNFKDSNNNL

-258 DFNMSVPPNNIF
+258 DFNISIPPNNIF

-319 FDEDGNRVQITEHK
+319 FDEDDNRIQITEHK
-333 KEDTFEVRWYMYEF
+333 KDDTFEVRWYMYEF

-359 WTTIEDNKNNFF
+359 WTAIEDNKNNFY
-371 YQLKPRSNKIQEQ
+371 YQLKPRSNKNQEQ

-413 TIDSLNALSIY
+413 TIDSLNALSIH

-453 LTLHFDSKTQAITNG
+453 LTLHFDSKTYAISNG

-503 DGTDAIYK
+503 DGTDATYK

-521 VNVSPGEFSLDYTIN
+521 VNVSPGEFSLNYTIN
-536 TFYSANKSN
+536 TFYSSNKSN

-570 GINGTDC
+570 GTNGTDC
-577 TLVIDMVAH
+577 TLVIDMIAH
-586 ESLNNKVFTAI
+586 ENLNNKVFTAI
-597 RSGVRDKY
+597 RSGVRDNY
-605 IFKAQLYD
+605 TFRAQLYD

-618 VTNFNNCKWTWKFM
+618 ITDFKNCNWTWSFM
-632 TGSTVNNVALTDPT
+632 PGSTTNNISLGN
-646 VEPYTEKFY
+646 TEN
-655 KQLSVNTTNSI
+655 QDCLLRVNTTNSI
-666 MNNLIILQVTLSG
+666 MNNLIILQVKLSG

-692 ITTLDNAYI
+692 ITTLDNTYI

-710 SNGEPIFSKEPYKLF
+710 SNGEPTFSKEPYKLF
-725 VNGEVNNNAT
+725 INGGVDKTAT
-735 WDIYPTGSTDKFIGQ
+735 WSIYSSNSNDAFIG
-750 IKYNDKKKEYRL
+750 KVNYNKDKKEYRL
-762 SPMNFYVDGVSVYGV
+762 SPMSFYVDGVSVYGV
-777 QGKQNGNVVWS
+777 QGKQGNKIVWT
-788 QPILVI
+788 QPILVL

-800 AMVNKWDGQL
+800 AMVNKWDGKFYT
-810 NIDSDNN
+810 DVENN
-817 FIGVAQIAAGK
+817 FLGVAQIAAGRK
-828 KENNNTFTG
+828 DKNANTFTG
-837 VLMGSFGDGKADS
+837 VLIGDFNQKNNTDS
-850 SLSKNTGV
+850 SLSRYTGV
-858 YGYYQGKQVYALK
+858 YGYNKGQQVYALK
-871 DDGTATFGK
+871 DDGSATFGK

-940 SNTTLMNVGNN
+940 SNTTLMNVGDN

-965 AGMHINLNDG
+965 TGMYINLNDG

-984 KDAIYINYAGST
+984 KGDIIINYTGST
-996 GTKYWKAGTYTLN
+996 DDGWAHGNKSLS
-1009 YILNEIATAA
+1009 YILNQIGKAAKEAGDLAESSIQWTKNLAQAQDDIKYALHGISSTVSMLDNFFEIGTSI
-1019 YDANYAVGELEDLVG
+1019 DAEGYVHYGQRPSFKSPLGGSVAVGSGVQITGDRIIIGDNRSSVNFQSATIYITGSTTLEEYI
-1034 TLDRQ
+1034 RQ
-1039 IERIDTNQTNLE
+1039 IA
-1051 YVKDVLSIGT
+1051 G
-1061 FNYNPYLHAY
+1061 
-1071 GRSFPRVYVTTGDAA
+1071 GRV
-1086 LQYSPNI
+1086 
-1093 YVQCNSDGGH
+1093 
-1103 VFGGLKVDGEKITSD
+1103 
-1118 RHFKQNIDYQLVKYK
+1118 
-1133 DLFFNLKPAS
+1133 
-1143 FEMKSS
+1143 
-1149 PEKTKLGFIAQ
+1149 
-1160 DVQEALEANNYNLT
+1160 
-1174 LTEYDKIF
+1174 
-1182 DGLCLDYNSL
+1182 
-1192 FVLNTYM
+1192 
-1199 LQEAYKEILLLK
+1199 
-1211 SQIKDLKEKKEN
+1211 
-1223 E
+1223 

>member
-48 QITTYNKDDKVY
+48 QITTYNKGDKVY

-103 FVAKDNNK
+103 FIAKDNNK
-111 EVWSILANGSEKE
+111 EVWSILANGDEEE
-124 IEITPKGGI
+124 IEITPNGGI
-133 TFTDEQQG
+133 TFTNEQQG

-191 NGEVPLIAS
+191 NGETPLIAS

-235 IKIYLYQK
+235 IKIFLYQK
-243 GNFKDSDNDL
+243 DNFKDSNNNL

-258 DFNMSVPPNNIF
+258 DFNMSIPPNNIF

-309 SKTIRLKWVH
+309 SKTIKLKWVH
-319 FDEDGNRVQITEHK
+319 FDEDGNRTQITEHK
-333 KEDTFEVRWYMYEF
+333 KEDTFEVRWYAYEF

-359 WTTIEDNKNNFF
+359 WTAIEDNKNNFY
-371 YQLKPRSNKIQEQ
+371 YQLKPRSNKNQEQ

-413 TIDSLNALSIY
+413 TIDSLNALSIH

-453 LTLHFDSKTQAITNG
+453 LTLHFDSKTYAINNG

-474 NGESKLVEAQRVIW
+474 DGESKLVEAQRVIW

-503 DGTDAIYK
+503 DGTDATYK
-511 EIVIDLTNEN
+511 EIIIDLTNEN
-521 VNVSPGEFSLDYTIN
+521 VNVSPGEFSLNYTIN
-536 TFYSANKSN
+536 TFYSSNKSN

-559 TAIKDFTFGQA
+559 TSIKDFTFGQV
-570 GINGTDC
+570 GTNGTDC
-577 TLVIDMVAH
+577 TLVIDMIAH
-586 ESLNNKVFTAI
+586 ENLNNKVFTAI
-597 RSGVRDKY
+597 KSGVRDNY
-605 IFKAQLYD
+605 TFRAQLYD

-618 VTNFNNCKWTWKFM
+618 ITNFEKCNWTWSFM
-632 TGSTVNNVALTDPT
+632 AGSTVNNVDLQNTNNQNC
-646 VEPYTEKFY
+646 V
-655 KQLSVNTTNSI
+655 LRVNTTNSI
-666 MNNLIILQVTLSG
+666 MSNLIILQVKLSG

-692 ITTLDNAYI
+692 ITTLDNTYI

-710 SNGEPIFSKEPYKLF
+710 SNGEPTFSKEPYKLF
-725 VNGEVNNNAT
+725 VNGEVDEIAT
-735 WDIYPTGSTDKFIGQ
+735 WSIYSSNSNDAFIGK
-750 IKYNDKKKEYRL
+750 INYNEDKKEYRL
-762 SPMNFYVDGVSVYGV
+762 SPMSFYVDGVSVYGV
-777 QGKQNGNVVWS
+777 QGKQGNKIVWT
-788 QPILVI
+788 QPILVL

-800 AMVNKWDGQL
+800 AMVNKWDGKFYT
-810 NIDSDNN
+810 DVENN
-817 FIGVAQIAAGK
+817 FLGVAQIAAGK
-828 KENNNTFTG
+828 KDKNANTFTG
-837 VLMGSFGDGKADS
+837 VLIGDFGTKQNADS
-850 SLSKNTGV
+850 SISYNTGV
-858 YGYYQGKQVYALK
+858 YGYNNGYQVYALK

-880 SGNGRITI
+880 SSTGQIIINGTSSIIESKDFEYTYNESGASIITGLSLDLLNGKIYAQSGTFSDNIKINYNGSTGQPWYIQYGAGEKSLSDILNAIGSAAAEAKSAASAAGAAATKAQQAADAAADVAETAASISIVASNAASNAQSAVDDLSYLSKILNYKNSSNIYLGPSVKYSSTPNLTIFNGTIGLMGGTGNYLNVTNRSIYLQGPVVI
-888 NGSTSQIKSEGYDS
+888 NGS
-902 GNGLLIDLKE
+902 L
-912 SKIDGKSNSYSAF
+912 
-925 LLNKSSPYLT
+925 
-935 IKDPV
+935 
-940 SNTTLMNVGNN
+940 
-951 SYYLKSKNY
+951 
-960 TTDGT
+960 
-965 AGMHINLNDG
+965 
-975 SIIANTGTF
+975 
-984 KDAIYINYAGST
+984 
-996 GTKYWKAGTYTLN
+996 TLN
-1009 YILNEIATAA
+1009 
-1019 YDANYAVGELEDLVG
+1019 G
-1034 TLDRQ
+1034 
-1039 IERIDTNQTNLE
+1039 
-1051 YVKDVLSIGT
+1051 
-1061 FNYNPYLHAY
+1061 
-1071 GRSFPRVYVTTGDAA
+1071 
-1086 LQYSPNI
+1086 
-1093 YVQCNSDGGH
+1093 
-1103 VFGGLKVDGEKITSD
+1103 
-1118 RHFKQNIDYQLVKYK
+1118 
-1133 DLFFNLKPAS
+1133 
-1143 FEMKSS
+1143 
-1149 PEKTKLGFIAQ
+1149 
-1160 DVQEALEANNYNLT
+1160 
-1174 LTEYDKIF
+1174 
-1182 DGLCLDYNSL
+1182 
-1192 FVLNTYM
+1192 
-1199 LQEAYKEILLLK
+1199 KEITG
-1211 SQIKDLKEKKEN
+1211 
-1223 E
+1223 

>member
-30 IGKYKVKNESY
+30 TGKYKVKNESY

-48 QITTYNKDDKVY
+48 QITTYNKGDKVY

-103 FVAKDNNK
+103 FIAKDNNK
-111 EVWSILANGSEKE
+111 EVWSILANGNEEE
-124 IEITPKGGI
+124 IEITPNGGI

-183 KIEASIKN
+183 KIENSIKN

-235 IKIYLYQK
+235 IKIFLYQK
-243 GNFKDSDNDL
+243 GNFKDSNNNL
-253 ISYAN
+253 ISYAD
-258 DFNMSVPPNNIF
+258 DFNMSIPPNNIF

-309 SKTIRLKWVH
+309 SKAIRLKWVH
-319 FDEDGNRVQITEHK
+319 FDEDGNRTQITEHK
-333 KEDTFEVRWYMYEF
+333 KDDTFEVRWYMYEF

-359 WTTIEDNKNNFF
+359 WTAIKDNKNNFY
-371 YQLKPRSNKIQEQ
+371 YQLKPRSNKNQEQ

-413 TIDSLNALSIY
+413 TIDSLNALSIH
-424 CEDQTNGNYL
+424 CGDQTNGNYL

-453 LTLHFDSKTQAITNG
+453 LTLHFDSKTYAISNG

-474 NGESKLVEAQRVIW
+474 NGENKLVEAQRVIW

-503 DGTDAIYK
+503 DGTDATYK
-511 EIVIDLTNEN
+511 EIIIDLTNEN
-521 VNVSPGEFSLDYTIN
+521 VSVSPGEFSLNYTIN
-536 TFYSANKSN
+536 TFYSSNKSN
-545 NTVIAKVEKDGIVY
+545 NTVIAKIEKDGIVY

-570 GINGTDC
+570 GTNGTDC

-586 ESLNNKVFTAI
+586 ENLNNKVFTAI
-597 RSGVRDKY
+597 KSGMRDNY
-605 IFKAQLYD
+605 TFRAQLYD

-618 VTNFNNCKWTWKFM
+618 ITDFKNCSWIWSFM
-632 TGSTVNNVALTDPT
+632 SGSTVNNIDLQNTNN
-646 VEPYTEKFY
+646 
-655 KQLSVNTTNSI
+655 QNCMLRVNTTNSI
-666 MNNLIILQVTLSG
+666 MNNLIILQVKLSG
-679 WGDYDLTAYYPVP
+679 WGDYDLTAYYPVA

-710 SNGEPIFSKEPYKLF
+710 SNGEPTFSKEPYKLF
-725 VNGEVNNNAT
+725 IDRKIDEIVT
-735 WDIYPTGSTDKFIGQ
+735 WSIYSSNFDDAFIG
-750 IKYNDKKKEYRL
+750 KVNYNKDKKEYRL
-762 SPMNFYVDGVSVYGV
+762 SPMSFYVDGVSVYGV
-777 QGKQNGNVVWS
+777 QGKQGNKIVWT
-788 QPILVI
+788 QPILVL

-800 AMVNKWDGQL
+800 AMVNRWDGKFYT
-810 NIDSDNN
+810 DVENN
-817 FIGVAQIAAGK
+817 FLGVAQIAAGK
-828 KENNNTFTG
+828 KDKNANTFTG
-837 VLMGSFGDGKADS
+837 VLIGDFGTKQNADS
-850 SLSKNTGV
+850 SISYNTGV
-858 YGYYQGKQVYALK
+858 YGYNNGQQVYALK

-880 SGNGRITI
+880 SSTGQIIINGTSSIIESKDFKYTYNKSGASVITGLSLDLLNGKIYAQSGTFSDNIKINYNGSTGQPWYIQYGAGEKSLSDILNAIGSAAAEAKSAASAAGAAATKAQQAADAAADVAETAASISIVASNAASNAQSAVDDLSYLSKILNYKNSSNIYLGPSVEYSSTPNLTIFNGTIGLMGGTGNYLNVTDRSIYLQGPVVI
-888 NGSTSQIKSEGYDS
+888 NGS
-902 GNGLLIDLKE
+902 L
-912 SKIDGKSNSYSAF
+912 
-925 LLNKSSPYLT
+925 
-935 IKDPV
+935 
-940 SNTTLMNVGNN
+940 
-951 SYYLKSKNY
+951 
-960 TTDGT
+960 
-965 AGMHINLNDG
+965 
-975 SIIANTGTF
+975 
-984 KDAIYINYAGST
+984 
-996 GTKYWKAGTYTLN
+996 TLN
-1009 YILNEIATAA
+1009 
-1019 YDANYAVGELEDLVG
+1019 G
-1034 TLDRQ
+1034 
-1039 IERIDTNQTNLE
+1039 
-1051 YVKDVLSIGT
+1051 
-1061 FNYNPYLHAY
+1061 
-1071 GRSFPRVYVTTGDAA
+1071 
-1086 LQYSPNI
+1086 
-1093 YVQCNSDGGH
+1093 
-1103 VFGGLKVDGEKITSD
+1103 
-1118 RHFKQNIDYQLVKYK
+1118 
-1133 DLFFNLKPAS
+1133 
-1143 FEMKSS
+1143 
-1149 PEKTKLGFIAQ
+1149 
-1160 DVQEALEANNYNLT
+1160 
-1174 LTEYDKIF
+1174 
-1182 DGLCLDYNSL
+1182 
-1192 FVLNTYM
+1192 
-1199 LQEAYKEILLLK
+1199 KEITG
-1211 SQIKDLKEKKEN
+1211 
-1223 E
+1223 

>member
-111 EVWSILANGSEKE
+111 EIWSILANGNEEE
-124 IEITPKGGI
+124 IEITPNGGI

-183 KIEASIKN
+183 KIEESIKN

-200 IDLDTNDMYGNP
+200 IELDTNDMYGNP
-212 YNFEGYYSQEIVIDT
+212 YNFEGYYSQEIIIDT

-243 GNFKDSDNDL
+243 GNFKDSNNDL

-299 YVIDD
+299 YVIND

-319 FDEDGNRVQITEHK
+319 FNEDGNKVQITEHK
-333 KEDTFEVRWYMYEF
+333 KDDTFEVRWYMYEF

-359 WTTIEDNKNNFF
+359 WTAIEDNKNNFF
-371 YQLKPRSNKIQEQ
+371 YQLKPRSNKNQEQ

-424 CEDQTNGNYL
+424 CDDQTNGNYL

-453 LTLHFDSKTQAITNG
+453 LTLHFDSKTYAITNG

-488 QIPIKNTMLNFGIKD
+488 QIPIKNTMLNFGFND
-503 DGTDAIYK
+503 DGTDATYK

-521 VNVSPGEFSLDYTIN
+521 VNMSPGEFSLDYTIN

-570 GINGTDC
+570 GTNGTDC

-605 IFKAQLYD
+605 IFKVQLYD

-618 VTNFNNCKWTWKFM
+618 VTNFNNCTWTWKFM
-632 TGSTVNNVALTDPT
+632 DGSTVNNVSLNN
-646 VEPYTEKFY
+646 ENEQSCK
-655 KQLSVNTTNSI
+655 LSVNTTNSI

-692 ITTLDNAYI
+692 ITIKDNAYI

-725 VNGEVNNNAT
+725 INGKVDENAT
-735 WDIYPTGSTDKFIGQ
+735 WIIYPTGSTDKFIGQ

-880 SGNGRITI
+880 SGNGQIEI
-888 NGSTSQIKSEGYDS
+888 KGDSGKIKSAGYDN
-902 GNGLLIDLKE
+902 GNGLLIDLKD
-912 SKIDGKSNSYSAF
+912 SKIDGQTGGISAF
-925 LLNKSSPYLT
+925 LLNKTSPYLT

-940 SNTTLMNVGNN
+940 EDKILMNVGDN

-960 TTDGT
+960 TSDGT
-965 AGMHINLNDG
+965 IGMYINLNDG
-975 SIIANTGTF
+975 SITANTGTF
-984 KDAIYINYAGST
+984 KGDIIINYTGST
-996 GTKYWKAGTYTLN
+996 GDGWTDGNKSLS
-1009 YILNEIATAA
+1009 YILNKIASAASEASNAAEAADDAATAA
-1019 YDANYAVGELEDLVG
+1019 KEAAYEAAGAISALNKFFNIGVTVNQETGVVSWDKRIEMSPPKDHYWEDFGAIAVGAGISITGDPINIGNTGG
-1034 TLDRQ
+1034 TS
-1039 IERIDTNQTNLE
+1039 RINFHSSTIWMNDSETIDE
-1051 YVKDVLSIGT
+1051 YILRVIKTAYPSIG
-1061 FNYNPYLHAY
+1061 
-1071 GRSFPRVYVTTGDAA
+1071 S
-1086 LQYSPNI
+1086 
-1093 YVQCNSDGGH
+1093 
-1103 VFGGLKVDGEKITSD
+1103 
-1118 RHFKQNIDYQLVKYK
+1118 
-1133 DLFFNLKPAS
+1133 
-1143 FEMKSS
+1143 
-1149 PEKTKLGFIAQ
+1149 
-1160 DVQEALEANNYNLT
+1160 
-1174 LTEYDKIF
+1174 
-1182 DGLCLDYNSL
+1182 
-1192 FVLNTYM
+1192 
-1199 LQEAYKEILLLK
+1199 
-1211 SQIKDLKEKKEN
+1211 
-1223 E
+1223 

>member
-111 EVWSILANGSEKE
+111 EIWSILANGNEEE
-124 IEITPKGGI
+124 IEITPNGGI

-183 KIEASIKN
+183 KIEESIKN

-200 IDLDTNDMYGNP
+200 IELDTNDMYGNP
-212 YNFEGYYSQEIVIDT
+212 YNFEGYYSQEIIIDT

-243 GNFKDSDNDL
+243 GNFKDSNNDL

-299 YVIDD
+299 YVIND

-319 FDEDGNRVQITEHK
+319 FNEDGNKVQITEHK
-333 KEDTFEVRWYMYEF
+333 KDDTFEVRWYMYEF

-359 WTTIEDNKNNFF
+359 WTAIEDNKNNFF
-371 YQLKPRSNKIQEQ
+371 YQLKPRSNKNQEQ

-424 CEDQTNGNYL
+424 CDDQTNGNYL

-453 LTLHFDSKTQAITNG
+453 LTLHFDSKTYAITNG

-488 QIPIKNTMLNFGIKD
+488 QIPIKNTMLNFGFND
-503 DGTDAIYK
+503 DGTDATYK
-511 EIVIDLTNEN
+511 KIVIDLTNEN
-521 VNVSPGEFSLDYTIN
+521 VNMSPGEFSLDYTIN

-570 GINGTDC
+570 GTNGTDC

-618 VTNFNNCKWTWKFM
+618 VTNFNNCTWTWKFM
-632 TGSTVNNVALTDPT
+632 DGSTVNNVSLNN
-646 VEPYTEKFY
+646 ENEQSCK
-655 KQLSVNTTNSI
+655 LSVNTTNSI

-692 ITTLDNAYI
+692 ITIKDNAYI

-725 VNGEVNNNAT
+725 INGKVDENAT
-735 WDIYPTGSTDKFIGQ
+735 WIIYPTGSTDKFIGQ

-880 SGNGRITI
+880 SGNGQIEI
-888 NGSTSQIKSEGYDS
+888 KGDSGKIKSAGYDN
-902 GNGLLIDLKE
+902 GNGLLIDLKD
-912 SKIDGKSNSYSAF
+912 SKIDGQTGGISAF
-925 LLNKSSPYLT
+925 LLNKTSPYLT

-940 SNTTLMNVGNN
+940 EDKILMNVGDN

-960 TTDGT
+960 TSDGT
-965 AGMHINLNDG
+965 IGMYINLNDG
-975 SIIANTGTF
+975 SITANTGTF
-984 KDAIYINYAGST
+984 KGDIIINYTGST
-996 GTKYWKAGTYTLN
+996 GDGWTDGNKSLS
-1009 YILNEIATAA
+1009 YILNKIASAASEASNAAGAADDAATAA
-1019 YDANYAVGELEDLVG
+1019 KEAAYEAAGAISALNKFFNIGVTVNQETGVVSWDKRIEMSPPKDHYWEDFGAIAVGAGISITGDPINIGNTGG
-1034 TLDRQ
+1034 TS
-1039 IERIDTNQTNLE
+1039 RINFHSSTIWMNDSETIDE
-1051 YVKDVLSIGT
+1051 YILRVIKTAYPSIG
-1061 FNYNPYLHAY
+1061 
-1071 GRSFPRVYVTTGDAA
+1071 S
-1086 LQYSPNI
+1086 
-1093 YVQCNSDGGH
+1093 
-1103 VFGGLKVDGEKITSD
+1103 
-1118 RHFKQNIDYQLVKYK
+1118 
-1133 DLFFNLKPAS
+1133 
-1143 FEMKSS
+1143 
-1149 PEKTKLGFIAQ
+1149 
-1160 DVQEALEANNYNLT
+1160 
-1174 LTEYDKIF
+1174 
-1182 DGLCLDYNSL
+1182 
-1192 FVLNTYM
+1192 
-1199 LQEAYKEILLLK
+1199 
-1211 SQIKDLKEKKEN
+1211 
-1223 E
+1223 

>member
-1 MSIIAN
+1 MSIIVN

-48 QITTYNKDDKVY
+48 QITTYNKGDKVY

-111 EVWSILANGSEKE
+111 EVWSILANGSEEE
-124 IEITPKGGI
+124 IEITPSGGI

-183 KIEASIKN
+183 KIENSIKN
-191 NGEVPLIAS
+191 NGEIPLIAS

-235 IKIYLYQK
+235 IKIFLYQK
-243 GNFKDSDNDL
+243 DNFKDSDNDL

-309 SKTIRLKWVH
+309 SKAIRLKWVH
-319 FDEDGNRVQITEHK
+319 FDEDGNRTQITEHK
-333 KEDTFEVRWYMYEF
+333 KDDTFEVRWYMYEF

-359 WTTIEDNKNNFF
+359 WTAIKDNKNNFY
-371 YQLKPRSNKIQEQ
+371 YQLKPRSNKNQEQ

-413 TIDSLNALSIY
+413 TIDSLNALSIH

-453 LTLHFDSKTQAITNG
+453 LTLHFDSKTYAINNG

-503 DGTDAIYK
+503 DGTDATYK

-521 VNVSPGEFSLDYTIN
+521 VNVSPGEFSLNYTIN
-536 TFYSANKSN
+536 TFYSSNKSN
-545 NTVIAKVEKDGIVY
+545 DTVIAKIEKDGIVY

-570 GINGTDC
+570 GTNGTDC

-586 ESLNNKVFTAI
+586 ENLNNKVFTAI
-597 RSGVRDKY
+597 KSGMRDNY
-605 IFKAQLYD
+605 TFRAQLYD

-618 VTNFNNCKWTWKFM
+618 ITDFKNCSWIWSFM
-632 TGSTVNNVALTDPT
+632 SGSTVNNVDLQNTNN
-646 VEPYTEKFY
+646 
-655 KQLSVNTTNSI
+655 QNCMLRVNTTNSI
-666 MNNLIILQVTLSG
+666 MNNLIILQVKLSG

-710 SNGEPIFSKEPYKLF
+710 SNGEPTFSKEPYKLF
-725 VNGEVNNNAT
+725 IDRKIDEIVT
-735 WDIYPTGSTDKFIGQ
+735 WSIYSSNFDDAFIG
-750 IKYNDKKKEYRL
+750 KVNYNKDKKEYRL
-762 SPMNFYVDGVSVYGV
+762 SPMSFYVDGVSVYGV
-777 QGKQNGNVVWS
+777 QGKQGNKIVWT
-788 QPILVI
+788 QPILVL

-800 AMVNKWDGQL
+800 AMVNRWDGKFYT
-810 NIDSDNN
+810 DVENN
-817 FIGVAQIAAGK
+817 FLGVAQIAAGK
-828 KENNNTFTG
+828 KDENANTFTG
-837 VLMGSFGDGKADS
+837 VLIGDFGTKQNADS
-850 SLSKNTGV
+850 SISYNTGV
-858 YGYYQGKQVYALK
+858 YGYNNGQQVYALK

-880 SGNGRITI
+880 SSTGQIIINGTSSIIESKDFKYTYNKSGASVITGLSLDLLNGKIYAQSGTFSDNIKINYNGSTGQPWYIQYGAGEKSLSDILNAIGSAAAEAKSAASAAGAAATKAQQAADAAADVADTAASISIVASNAASNAQSAVDDLSYLSKILNYKNSSNIYLGPSVEYSSTPNLTIFNGTIGLMGGTGNYLNVTDRSIYLQGPVVI
-888 NGSTSQIKSEGYDS
+888 NGS
-902 GNGLLIDLKE
+902 L
-912 SKIDGKSNSYSAF
+912 
-925 LLNKSSPYLT
+925 
-935 IKDPV
+935 
-940 SNTTLMNVGNN
+940 
-951 SYYLKSKNY
+951 
-960 TTDGT
+960 
-965 AGMHINLNDG
+965 
-975 SIIANTGTF
+975 
-984 KDAIYINYAGST
+984 
-996 GTKYWKAGTYTLN
+996 TLN
-1009 YILNEIATAA
+1009 
-1019 YDANYAVGELEDLVG
+1019 G
-1034 TLDRQ
+1034 
-1039 IERIDTNQTNLE
+1039 
-1051 YVKDVLSIGT
+1051 
-1061 FNYNPYLHAY
+1061 
-1071 GRSFPRVYVTTGDAA
+1071 
-1086 LQYSPNI
+1086 
-1093 YVQCNSDGGH
+1093 
-1103 VFGGLKVDGEKITSD
+1103 
-1118 RHFKQNIDYQLVKYK
+1118 
-1133 DLFFNLKPAS
+1133 
-1143 FEMKSS
+1143 
-1149 PEKTKLGFIAQ
+1149 
-1160 DVQEALEANNYNLT
+1160 
-1174 LTEYDKIF
+1174 
-1182 DGLCLDYNSL
+1182 
-1192 FVLNTYM
+1192 
-1199 LQEAYKEILLLK
+1199 KEITG
-1211 SQIKDLKEKKEN
+1211 
-1223 E
+1223 

>member
-111 EVWSILANGSEKE
+111 EIWSILANGNEEE
-124 IEITPKGGI
+124 IEITPNGGI

-183 KIEASIKN
+183 KIEESIKN

-200 IDLDTNDMYGNP
+200 IELDTNDMYGNP
-212 YNFEGYYSQEIVIDT
+212 YNFEGYYSQEIIIDT

-243 GNFKDSDNDL
+243 GNFKDSNNDL

-299 YVIDD
+299 YVIND

-319 FDEDGNRVQITEHK
+319 FNEDGNKVQITEHK
-333 KEDTFEVRWYMYEF
+333 KDDTFEVRWYMYEF

-359 WTTIEDNKNNFF
+359 WTAIEDNKNNFF
-371 YQLKPRSNKIQEQ
+371 YQLKPRSNKNQEQ

-424 CEDQTNGNYL
+424 CDDQTNGNYL

-453 LTLHFDSKTQAITNG
+453 LTLHFDSKTYAITNG

-488 QIPIKNTMLNFGIKD
+488 QIPIKNTMLNFGFND
-503 DGTDAIYK
+503 DGTDATYK

-521 VNVSPGEFSLDYTIN
+521 VNMSPGEFSLDYTIN

-570 GINGTDC
+570 GTNGTDC

-618 VTNFNNCKWTWKFM
+618 VTNFNNCTWTWKFM
-632 TGSTVNNVALTDPT
+632 DGSTVNNVSLNN
-646 VEPYTEKFY
+646 ENEQSCK
-655 KQLSVNTTNSI
+655 LSVNTTNSI
-666 MNNLIILQVTLSG
+666 INNLIILQVTLSG

-692 ITTLDNAYI
+692 ITIKDNAYI

-725 VNGEVNNNAT
+725 INGKVDENAT
-735 WDIYPTGSTDKFIGQ
+735 WIIYPTGSTDKFIGQ

-880 SGNGRITI
+880 SGNGQIEI
-888 NGSTSQIKSEGYDS
+888 KGDSGKIKSAGYDN
-902 GNGLLIDLKE
+902 GNGLLIDLKD
-912 SKIDGKSNSYSAF
+912 SKIDGQTGGISAF
-925 LLNKSSPYLT
+925 LLNKTSPYLT

-940 SNTTLMNVGNN
+940 EDKILMNVGDN

-960 TTDGT
+960 TSDGT
-965 AGMHINLNDG
+965 IGMYINLNDG
-975 SIIANTGTF
+975 SITANTGTF
-984 KDAIYINYAGST
+984 KGDIIINYTGST
-996 GTKYWKAGTYTLN
+996 GDGWTDGNKSLS
-1009 YILNEIATAA
+1009 YILNKIASAASEASNAAGAADDAATAA
-1019 YDANYAVGELEDLVG
+1019 KEAAYEAAGAISALNKFFNIGVTVNQETGVVSWDKRIEMSPPKDHYWEDFGAIAVGAGISITGDPINIGNTGG
-1034 TLDRQ
+1034 TS
-1039 IERIDTNQTNLE
+1039 RINFHSSTIWMNDSETIDE
-1051 YVKDVLSIGT
+1051 YILRVIKTAYPSIG
-1061 FNYNPYLHAY
+1061 
-1071 GRSFPRVYVTTGDAA
+1071 S
-1086 LQYSPNI
+1086 
-1093 YVQCNSDGGH
+1093 
-1103 VFGGLKVDGEKITSD
+1103 
-1118 RHFKQNIDYQLVKYK
+1118 
-1133 DLFFNLKPAS
+1133 
-1143 FEMKSS
+1143 
-1149 PEKTKLGFIAQ
+1149 
-1160 DVQEALEANNYNLT
+1160 
-1174 LTEYDKIF
+1174 
-1182 DGLCLDYNSL
+1182 
-1192 FVLNTYM
+1192 
-1199 LQEAYKEILLLK
+1199 
-1211 SQIKDLKEKKEN
+1211 
-1223 E
+1223 

>member
-48 QITTYNKDDKVY
+48 QITTYNKGDKVY

-81 NEDKPYNF
+81 NENKPYNF

-103 FVAKDNNK
+103 FIAKDNNK
-111 EVWSILANGSEKE
+111 EIWSILANGNEEE
-124 IEITPKGGI
+124 IEITPNGGI

-157 LGVVSGNYGLKLNIY
+157 LGVISGNYGLKINIY

-191 NGEVPLIAS
+191 NGETPLIAS

-235 IKIYLYQK
+235 IKIFLYQK
-243 GNFKDSDNDL
+243 DNFKDSNNNL

-258 DFNMSVPPNNIF
+258 DFNMSIPPNNIF

-309 SKTIRLKWVH
+309 SKTIKLKWVH
-319 FDEDGNRVQITEHK
+319 FDEDGNRTQITEHK
-333 KEDTFEVRWYMYEF
+333 KEDTFEVRWYAYEF

-359 WTTIEDNKNNFF
+359 WTAIEDNKNNFY
-371 YQLKPRSNKIQEQ
+371 YQLKPRSNKNQEQ

-413 TIDSLNALSIY
+413 TIDSLNALSIH

-453 LTLHFDSKTQAITNG
+453 LTLHFDSKTYAINNG

-474 NGESKLVEAQRVIW
+474 DGESKLVEAQRVIW

-503 DGTDAIYK
+503 DGTDATYK
-511 EIVIDLTNEN
+511 EIIIDLTNEN
-521 VNVSPGEFSLDYTIN
+521 VNVSPGEFSLNYTIN
-536 TFYSANKSN
+536 TFYSSNKSN

-559 TAIKDFTFGQA
+559 TSIKDFTFGQV
-570 GINGTDC
+570 GTNGTDC
-577 TLVIDMVAH
+577 TLVIDMIAH
-586 ESLNNKVFTAI
+586 ENLNNKVFTAI
-597 RSGVRDKY
+597 KSGVRDNY
-605 IFKAQLYD
+605 TFRAQLYD

-618 VTNFNNCKWTWKFM
+618 ITNFEKCNWTWSFM
-632 TGSTVNNVALTDPT
+632 AGSTVNNVDLQNINNQNC
-646 VEPYTEKFY
+646 V
-655 KQLSVNTTNSI
+655 LRVNTTNSI
-666 MNNLIILQVTLSG
+666 MSNLIILQVKLSG

-692 ITTLDNAYI
+692 ITTLDNTYI

-710 SNGEPIFSKEPYKLF
+710 SNGEPTFSKEPYKLF
-725 VNGEVNNNAT
+725 VNGEVDEIAT
-735 WDIYPTGSTDKFIGQ
+735 WSIYSSNSNDAFIGK
-750 IKYNDKKKEYRL
+750 INYNEDKKEYRL
-762 SPMNFYVDGVSVYGV
+762 SPMSFYVDGVSVYGV
-777 QGKQNGNVVWS
+777 QGKQGNKIVWT
-788 QPILVI
+788 QPILVL

-800 AMVNKWDGQL
+800 AMVNKWDGKFYT
-810 NIDSDNN
+810 DVENN
-817 FIGVAQIAAGK
+817 FLGVAQIAAGK
-828 KENNNTFTG
+828 KDKNANTFTG
-837 VLMGSFGDGKADS
+837 VLIGDFGTKQNADS
-850 SLSKNTGV
+850 SISYNTGV
-858 YGYYQGKQVYALK
+858 YGYNNGYQVYALK

-880 SGNGRITI
+880 SSTGQIIINGTSSIIESKDFEYTYNESGASVITGLSLDLLNGKIYAQSGTFSDNIKINYNGSTGQPWYIQYGAGEKSLSDILNAIGSAAAEAKSAASAAGAAATKAQQAADAAADVAETAASISIVASNAASNAQSAVDDLSYLSKILNYKNSSNIYLGPSVEYSSTPNLTIFNGTIGLMGGTGNYLNVTDRSIYLQGPVVI
-888 NGSTSQIKSEGYDS
+888 NGS
-902 GNGLLIDLKE
+902 L
-912 SKIDGKSNSYSAF
+912 
-925 LLNKSSPYLT
+925 
-935 IKDPV
+935 
-940 SNTTLMNVGNN
+940 
-951 SYYLKSKNY
+951 
-960 TTDGT
+960 
-965 AGMHINLNDG
+965 
-975 SIIANTGTF
+975 
-984 KDAIYINYAGST
+984 
-996 GTKYWKAGTYTLN
+996 TLN
-1009 YILNEIATAA
+1009 
-1019 YDANYAVGELEDLVG
+1019 G
-1034 TLDRQ
+1034 
-1039 IERIDTNQTNLE
+1039 
-1051 YVKDVLSIGT
+1051 
-1061 FNYNPYLHAY
+1061 
-1071 GRSFPRVYVTTGDAA
+1071 
-1086 LQYSPNI
+1086 
-1093 YVQCNSDGGH
+1093 
-1103 VFGGLKVDGEKITSD
+1103 
-1118 RHFKQNIDYQLVKYK
+1118 
-1133 DLFFNLKPAS
+1133 
-1143 FEMKSS
+1143 
-1149 PEKTKLGFIAQ
+1149 
-1160 DVQEALEANNYNLT
+1160 
-1174 LTEYDKIF
+1174 
-1182 DGLCLDYNSL
+1182 
-1192 FVLNTYM
+1192 
-1199 LQEAYKEILLLK
+1199 KEITG
-1211 SQIKDLKEKKEN
+1211 
-1223 E
+1223 

>member
-17 TIECTIIDATDKL
+17 TIECTIIDAIDKL

-48 QITTYNKDDKVY
+48 QITTYNKGDKVY

-103 FVAKDNNK
+103 FIAKNNNK
-111 EVWSILANGSEKE
+111 EVWSILANGNEEE
-124 IEITPKGGI
+124 IEITPNGGI

-183 KIEASIKN
+183 KIENSIKN
-191 NGEVPLIAS
+191 NGEIPLIAS

-235 IKIYLYQK
+235 IKIFLYQK
-243 GNFKDSDNDL
+243 DNFKDSNNNL

-258 DFNMSVPPNNIF
+258 DFNMSIPPNNIF

-309 SKTIRLKWVH
+309 PKTVRLKWVH
-319 FDEDGNRVQITEHK
+319 FDEDGNRIQITEHK
-333 KEDTFEVRWYMYEF
+333 KDDTFEVRWYMYEF

-359 WTTIEDNKNNFF
+359 WTAIEDNKNNFY
-371 YQLKPRSNKIQEQ
+371 YQLKPRSNKNQEQ

-413 TIDSLNALSIY
+413 TIDSLNALSIH

-453 LTLHFDSKTQAITNG
+453 LTLHFDSKTYAISNG

-474 NGESKLVEAQRVIW
+474 NGESKLVEAQKVIW

-503 DGTDAIYK
+503 DGTDATYK

-521 VNVSPGEFSLDYTIN
+521 VNVSPGEFSLNYTIN
-536 TFYSANKSN
+536 TFYSSNKSN

-570 GINGTDC
+570 GTNGTDC
-577 TLVIDMVAH
+577 TLVIDMIAH
-586 ESLNNKVFTAI
+586 EELNNKVFTAI
-597 RSGVRDKY
+597 KSGVRDNY
-605 IFKAQLYD
+605 TFRAQLYD

-618 VTNFNNCKWTWKFM
+618 ITDFKNCNWTWSFM
-632 TGSTVNNVALTDPT
+632 PGSTTNNISLGN
-646 VEPYTEKFY
+646 TEN
-655 KQLSVNTTNSI
+655 QDCLLRVNTTNSI
-666 MNNLIILQVTLSG
+666 MNNLIILQVKLSG

-692 ITTLDNAYI
+692 ITTLDNTYI
-701 NGPTEVIYL
+701 NGPIEVIYL
-710 SNGEPIFSKEPYKLF
+710 SNGEPTFSKEPYKLF
-725 VNGEVNNNAT
+725 INGKVDETAT
-735 WDIYPTGSTDKFIGQ
+735 WSIYSSNSNDAFIGK
-750 IKYNDKKKEYRL
+750 INYNRDKKEYRL
-762 SPMNFYVDGVSVYGV
+762 SPMSFYVDGVSAYGV
-777 QGKQNGNVVWS
+777 QGKQGSKIVWS
-788 QPILVI
+788 QPILII

-800 AMVNKWDGQL
+800 AMVNKWDGKFYT
-810 NIDSDNN
+810 DVENN
-817 FIGVAQIAAGK
+817 FLGVAQIAAGRK
-828 KENNNTFTG
+828 DKDTNTFTG
-837 VLMGSFGDGKADS
+837 VLIGDFNQKNNADS
-850 SLSKNTGV
+850 SLSRYTGV
-858 YGYYQGKQVYALK
+858 YGYNKGQQVYALR
-871 DDGTATFGK
+871 DDGSATFGK
-880 SGNGRITI
+880 SSTGQIIINGTSSIIESKDFSYTYSESGASTIKGLSLDLLNGKIYAQSGTFSDNIKINYNGSTGQPWYIQYGAGEKSLSDILNAIGSAAAEAKSAASAAGAAATKAQQAADAAADVAETAASISIVASNAASNAQSAVDDLSYLSKILNYKNSSNIYLGPSVEYSSTPNLTIFNGTIGLMGGTGNYLNVTDRSIYLQGPVVI
-888 NGSTSQIKSEGYDS
+888 NGS
-902 GNGLLIDLKE
+902 L
-912 SKIDGKSNSYSAF
+912 
-925 LLNKSSPYLT
+925 
-935 IKDPV
+935 
-940 SNTTLMNVGNN
+940 
-951 SYYLKSKNY
+951 
-960 TTDGT
+960 
-965 AGMHINLNDG
+965 
-975 SIIANTGTF
+975 
-984 KDAIYINYAGST
+984 
-996 GTKYWKAGTYTLN
+996 TLN
-1009 YILNEIATAA
+1009 
-1019 YDANYAVGELEDLVG
+1019 G
-1034 TLDRQ
+1034 
-1039 IERIDTNQTNLE
+1039 
-1051 YVKDVLSIGT
+1051 
-1061 FNYNPYLHAY
+1061 
-1071 GRSFPRVYVTTGDAA
+1071 
-1086 LQYSPNI
+1086 
-1093 YVQCNSDGGH
+1093 
-1103 VFGGLKVDGEKITSD
+1103 
-1118 RHFKQNIDYQLVKYK
+1118 
-1133 DLFFNLKPAS
+1133 
-1143 FEMKSS
+1143 
-1149 PEKTKLGFIAQ
+1149 
-1160 DVQEALEANNYNLT
+1160 
-1174 LTEYDKIF
+1174 
-1182 DGLCLDYNSL
+1182 
-1192 FVLNTYM
+1192 
-1199 LQEAYKEILLLK
+1199 KEITG
-1211 SQIKDLKEKKEN
+1211 
-1223 E
+1223 

>member
-48 QITTYNKDDKVY
+48 QITTYNKGDKVY

-89 VNPFNTFID
+89 INPFNTFID

-103 FVAKDNNK
+103 FIAKDNNK
-111 EVWSILANGSEKE
+111 EVWSILANGNEEE
-124 IEITPKGGI
+124 IEITPNGGI

-157 LGVVSGNYGLKLNIY
+157 LGIVSGNYGLKLNIY

-183 KIEASIKN
+183 KIENSIKN
-191 NGEVPLIAS
+191 NGEAPLIAS

-227 SAVAKIYN
+227 NAVAKIYN
-235 IKIYLYQK
+235 IKIFLYQK
-243 GNFKDSDNDL
+243 GNFKDSNNNL

-258 DFNMSVPPNNIF
+258 DFNMSIPPNNIF

-309 SKTIRLKWVH
+309 SKTIKLKWVH
-319 FDEDGNRVQITEHK
+319 FDEDGNRTQITEHK
-333 KEDTFEVRWYMYEF
+333 KDDAFEVRWYRYEF

-359 WTTIEDNKNNFF
+359 WTTIKDNKNNFY
-371 YQLKPRSNKIQEQ
+371 YQLKPRSNKNQEQ

-413 TIDSLNALSIY
+413 TIDSLNALSIH

-453 LTLHFDSKTQAITNG
+453 LTLHFDSKTYAINDG

-488 QIPIKNTMLNFGIKD
+488 QIPIKNTMLNFGAKD
-503 DGTDAIYK
+503 DGTDATYK
-511 EIVIDLTNEN
+511 EIIIDLTNEN
-521 VNVSPGEFSLDYTIN
+521 ISVSPGEFSLNYTIN
-536 TFYSANKSN
+536 TFYSSSKSN

-570 GINGTDC
+570 GTNGTDC
-577 TLVIDMVAH
+577 TLVIDMIAH
-586 ESLNNKVFTAI
+586 ENLNNKVFTAI
-597 RSGVRDKY
+597 KSGVRDNY
-605 IFKAQLYD
+605 TFRAQLYD
-613 NEGKE
+613 NKGKE
-618 VTNFNNCKWTWKFM
+618 ITDFKNCSWTWSFM
-632 TGSTVNNVALTDPT
+632 SGSTVNNVDLQNTNNQNC
-646 VEPYTEKFY
+646 V
-655 KQLSVNTTNSI
+655 LRVNTTNSI
-666 MNNLIILQVTLSG
+666 INNLIILQAKLSG
-679 WGDYDLTAYYPVP
+679 WGDYDLTAYYPVS

-710 SNGEPIFSKEPYKLF
+710 SNGEPTFSKEPYKLF
-725 VNGEVNNNAT
+725 VNGEVDNNAT
-735 WDIYPTGSTDKFIGQ
+735 WDIYYIPNNSNPTDPFVGTLKNKDG
-750 IKYNDKKKEYRL
+750 EYRL
-762 SPMNFYVDGVSVYGV
+762 NPTSFYVNGASIYGV
-777 QGKQNGNVVWS
+777 QGKQKNDIVWT
-788 QPILVI
+788 QPILAI

-800 AMVNKWDGQL
+800 AMVNQWDGKFYT
-810 NIDSDNN
+810 DVENN
-817 FIGVAQIAAGK
+817 FLGVAQIAAGK
-828 KENNNTFTG
+828 KDDNTFTG
-837 VLMGSFGDGKADS
+837 VLIGDFNQKNSDS
-850 SLSKNTGV
+850 SLSRYTGV
-858 YGYYQGKQVYALK
+858 YGYNKGEQIYALR
-871 DDGTATFGK
+871 DNGTAIFGRSSTGQIQINGSSSIIQSNK
-880 SGNGRITI
+880 FKDTTDDSGIRKITGLKLDLLNGNIYASSGVFSGDITI
-888 NGSTSQIKSEGYDS
+888 NYGGS
-902 GNGLLIDLKE
+902 NG
-912 SKIDGKSNSYSAF
+912 SWYNSYNTRQQSLTTILDNIGSAAAEAKSAASAAANAAGEAQDAASAAARVAARAEEISGVANTAASNATDA
-925 LLNKSSPYLT
+925 LNILSQCFNAYPGYKT
-935 IKDPV
+935 IA
-940 SNTTLMNVGNN
+940 TIHG
-951 SYYLKSKNY
+951 
-960 TTDGT
+960 
-965 AGMHINLNDG
+965 DG
-975 SIIANTGTF
+975 SSITLGSSFTVTGDQADFT
-984 KDAIYINYAGST
+984 DCGSVALGRAGNIFVWGSD
-996 GTKYWKAGTYTLN
+996 GHRYTLWE
-1009 YILNEIATAA
+1009 YIVSVHAA
-1019 YDANYAVGELEDLVG
+1019 QG
-1034 TLDRQ
+1034 
-1039 IERIDTNQTNLE
+1039 
-1051 YVKDVLSIGT
+1051 
-1061 FNYNPYLHAY
+1061 
-1071 GRSFPRVYVTTGDAA
+1071 
-1086 LQYSPNI
+1086 
-1093 YVQCNSDGGH
+1093 
-1103 VFGGLKVDGEKITSD
+1103 
-1118 RHFKQNIDYQLVKYK
+1118 
-1133 DLFFNLKPAS
+1133 
-1143 FEMKSS
+1143 
-1149 PEKTKLGFIAQ
+1149 
-1160 DVQEALEANNYNLT
+1160 
-1174 LTEYDKIF
+1174 
-1182 DGLCLDYNSL
+1182 
-1192 FVLNTYM
+1192 
-1199 LQEAYKEILLLK
+1199 
-1211 SQIKDLKEKKEN
+1211 
-1223 E
+1223 

>member
-103 FVAKDNNK
+103 FIAKDNNK
-111 EVWSILANGSEKE
+111 EIWSILANGNEEE
-124 IEITPKGGI
+124 IEITPNGGI

-183 KIEASIKN
+183 KIENSIKN
-191 NGEVPLIAS
+191 NGEIPLIAS

-235 IKIYLYQK
+235 IKIFLYQK
-243 GNFKDSDNDL
+243 GNFKDSNNNL

-258 DFNMSVPPNNIF
+258 DFNMSIPPNNIF

-309 SKTIRLKWVH
+309 SKTIKLKWVH
-319 FDEDGNRVQITEHK
+319 FDEDGNRTQITEHK
-333 KEDTFEVRWYMYEF
+333 KEDTFEVRWYAYEF

-359 WTTIEDNKNNFF
+359 WTAIEDNKNNFY
-371 YQLKPRSNKIQEQ
+371 YQLKPRSNKNQEQ

-413 TIDSLNALSIY
+413 TIDSLNALSIH

-453 LTLHFDSKTQAITNG
+453 LTLHFDSKTYAINNG

-474 NGESKLVEAQRVIW
+474 DGESKLVEAQRVIW

-503 DGTDAIYK
+503 DGTDATYK
-511 EIVIDLTNEN
+511 EIIIDLTNEN
-521 VNVSPGEFSLDYTIN
+521 VNVSPGEFSLNYTIN
-536 TFYSANKSN
+536 TFYSSNKSN

-559 TAIKDFTFGQA
+559 TSIKDFTFGQV
-570 GINGTDC
+570 GTNGTDC
-577 TLVIDMVAH
+577 TLVIDMIAH
-586 ESLNNKVFTAI
+586 ENLNNKVFTAI
-597 RSGVRDKY
+597 KSGVRDNY
-605 IFKAQLYD
+605 TFRAQLYD

-618 VTNFNNCKWTWKFM
+618 ITNFEKCNWTWSFM
-632 TGSTVNNVALTDPT
+632 VGSTVNNVDLQNTNNQNC
-646 VEPYTEKFY
+646 V
-655 KQLSVNTTNSI
+655 LRVNTTNSI
-666 MNNLIILQVTLSG
+666 MSNLIILQVKLSG

-692 ITTLDNAYI
+692 ITTLDNTYI

-710 SNGEPIFSKEPYKLF
+710 SNGEPTFSKEPYKLF
-725 VNGEVNNNAT
+725 VNGEVDEIAT
-735 WDIYPTGSTDKFIGQ
+735 WSIYSSNSNDAFIGK
-750 IKYNDKKKEYRL
+750 INYNEDKKEYRL
-762 SPMNFYVDGVSVYGV
+762 SPMSFYVDGVSVYGV
-777 QGKQNGNVVWS
+777 QGKQGNKIVWT
-788 QPILVI
+788 QPILVL

-800 AMVNKWDGQL
+800 AMVNKWDGKFYT
-810 NIDSDNN
+810 DVENN
-817 FIGVAQIAAGK
+817 FLGVAQIAAGK
-828 KENNNTFTG
+828 KDKNANTFTG
-837 VLMGSFGDGKADS
+837 VLIGDFGTKQNADS
-850 SLSKNTGV
+850 SISYNTGV
-858 YGYYQGKQVYALK
+858 YGYNNGYQVYALK

-880 SGNGRITI
+880 SSTGQIIINGTSSIIESKDFEYTYNESGASVITGLSLDLLNGKIYAQSGTFSDNIKINYNGSTGQPWYIQYGAGEKSLSDILNAIGSAAAEAKSAASAAGAAATKAQQAADAAADVAETAASISIVASNAASNAQSAVNDLSYLSKILNYKNSSNIYLGPSVEHSSTPNLTIFNGTIGLMGGTGNYLNVTDRSIYLQGSVVI
-888 NGSTSQIKSEGYDS
+888 NGS
-902 GNGLLIDLKE
+902 L
-912 SKIDGKSNSYSAF
+912 
-925 LLNKSSPYLT
+925 
-935 IKDPV
+935 
-940 SNTTLMNVGNN
+940 
-951 SYYLKSKNY
+951 
-960 TTDGT
+960 
-965 AGMHINLNDG
+965 
-975 SIIANTGTF
+975 
-984 KDAIYINYAGST
+984 
-996 GTKYWKAGTYTLN
+996 TLN
-1009 YILNEIATAA
+1009 GN
-1019 YDANYAVGELEDLVG
+1019 
-1034 TLDRQ
+1034 
-1039 IERIDTNQTNLE
+1039 
-1051 YVKDVLSIGT
+1051 
-1061 FNYNPYLHAY
+1061 
-1071 GRSFPRVYVTTGDAA
+1071 
-1086 LQYSPNI
+1086 
-1093 YVQCNSDGGH
+1093 
-1103 VFGGLKVDGEKITSD
+1103 KIT
-1118 RHFKQNIDYQLVKYK
+1118 
-1133 DLFFNLKPAS
+1133 
-1143 FEMKSS
+1143 
-1149 PEKTKLGFIAQ
+1149 G
-1160 DVQEALEANNYNLT
+1160 
-1174 LTEYDKIF
+1174 
-1182 DGLCLDYNSL
+1182 
-1192 FVLNTYM
+1192 
-1199 LQEAYKEILLLK
+1199 
-1211 SQIKDLKEKKEN
+1211 
-1223 E
+1223 

>member
-48 QITTYNKDDKVY
+48 QITTYNKGDKVY

-103 FVAKDNNK
+103 FIAKDNNK
-111 EVWSILANGSEKE
+111 EIWSILANGNEEE
-124 IEITPKGGI
+124 IEITPNGGI

-157 LGVVSGNYGLKLNIY
+157 LGIVSGNYGLKLNIY

-183 KIEASIKN
+183 KIENSIKN
-191 NGEVPLIAS
+191 NGEIPLIAS

-235 IKIYLYQK
+235 IKIFLYQK
-243 GNFKDSDNDL
+243 DNFKDSNNNL

-258 DFNMSVPPNNIF
+258 DFNMSIPPNNIF

-309 SKTIRLKWVH
+309 SKTIKLKWVH
-319 FDEDGNRVQITEHK
+319 FDEDGNRTQITEHK
-333 KEDTFEVRWYMYEF
+333 KDDTFEVRWYMCEF

-359 WTTIEDNKNNFF
+359 WTTIKDNKNNFY
-371 YQLKPRSNKIQEQ
+371 YQLKPRSNKNQEQ
-384 VKVIILY
+384 IKVIILY

-413 TIDSLNALSIY
+413 TIDSLNALSIH

-453 LTLHFDSKTQAITNG
+453 LTLHFDSKTYAISNG

-488 QIPIKNTMLNFGIKD
+488 QIPIKNTMLNFGVKD
-503 DGTDAIYK
+503 DGTDATYK
-511 EIVIDLTNEN
+511 EIIIDLTNEN

-536 TFYSANKSN
+536 TFYSSNKSN

-570 GINGTDC
+570 GTNGTDC

-586 ESLNNKVFTAI
+586 ENLNNKVFTAI
-597 RSGVRDKY
+597 KSGVRDNY
-605 IFKAQLYD
+605 TFRAQLYD

-618 VTNFNNCKWTWKFM
+618 ITDFKNCNWTWSFM
-632 TGSTVNNVALTDPT
+632 TGSTVNNVNLQNTNNQNC
-646 VEPYTEKFY
+646 V
-655 KQLSVNTTNSI
+655 LRVNTTNSI
-666 MNNLIILQVTLSG
+666 MNNLIILQVKLSG

-692 ITTLDNAYI
+692 ITILDNAYI

-710 SNGEPIFSKEPYKLF
+710 SNGEPTFSKEPYKLF
-725 VNGEVNNNAT
+725 IDRKIDETVT
-735 WDIYPTGSTDKFIGQ
+735 WSIYSSNFDDAFIG
-750 IKYNDKKKEYRL
+750 KVNYNKDKKEYRL
-762 SPMNFYVDGVSVYGV
+762 SPMSFYVDGVSVYGV
-777 QGKQNGNVVWS
+777 QGKQGNKIVWA
-788 QPILVI
+788 QPILVL

-800 AMVNKWDGQL
+800 AMVNRWDGKFYT
-810 NIDSDNN
+810 DVENN
-817 FIGVAQIAAGK
+817 FLGVAQIAAGK
-828 KENNNTFTG
+828 KDKNANTFTG
-837 VLMGSFGDGKADS
+837 VLIGDFGTKQNADS
-850 SLSKNTGV
+850 SISYNTGV
-858 YGYYQGKQVYALK
+858 YGYNNGQQVYALK

-880 SGNGRITI
+880 SSTGQIIINGTSSIIESKDFKYTYNKSGASVITGLSLDLLNGKIYAQSGTFSDNIKINYNGSTGQPWYIQYGAGEKSLSDILNAIGSAAAEAKSAASAAGAAATKAQQAADAAADVAETAASISIVASNAASNAQSAVDDLSYLSKILNYKNSSNIYLGPSVEYSSTPNLTIFNGTIGLMGGTGNYLNVTDRSIYLQGPVVI
-888 NGSTSQIKSEGYDS
+888 NGS
-902 GNGLLIDLKE
+902 L
-912 SKIDGKSNSYSAF
+912 
-925 LLNKSSPYLT
+925 
-935 IKDPV
+935 
-940 SNTTLMNVGNN
+940 
-951 SYYLKSKNY
+951 
-960 TTDGT
+960 
-965 AGMHINLNDG
+965 
-975 SIIANTGTF
+975 
-984 KDAIYINYAGST
+984 
-996 GTKYWKAGTYTLN
+996 TLN
-1009 YILNEIATAA
+1009 
-1019 YDANYAVGELEDLVG
+1019 G
-1034 TLDRQ
+1034 
-1039 IERIDTNQTNLE
+1039 
-1051 YVKDVLSIGT
+1051 
-1061 FNYNPYLHAY
+1061 
-1071 GRSFPRVYVTTGDAA
+1071 
-1086 LQYSPNI
+1086 
-1093 YVQCNSDGGH
+1093 
-1103 VFGGLKVDGEKITSD
+1103 
-1118 RHFKQNIDYQLVKYK
+1118 
-1133 DLFFNLKPAS
+1133 
-1143 FEMKSS
+1143 
-1149 PEKTKLGFIAQ
+1149 
-1160 DVQEALEANNYNLT
+1160 
-1174 LTEYDKIF
+1174 
-1182 DGLCLDYNSL
+1182 
-1192 FVLNTYM
+1192 
-1199 LQEAYKEILLLK
+1199 KEITG
-1211 SQIKDLKEKKEN
+1211 
-1223 E
+1223 

>member
-17 TIECTIIDATDKL
+17 TIECIIIDATDKL

-48 QITTYNKDDKVY
+48 QITTYNEGDKVY

-103 FVAKDNNK
+103 FIAKDNNK
-111 EVWSILANGSEKE
+111 EVWSILANGNEKE
-124 IEITPKGGI
+124 IEITPNGGI

-183 KIEASIKN
+183 KIENSIKN
-191 NGEVPLIAS
+191 NGEIPLIAS

-235 IKIYLYQK
+235 IKIFLYQK
-243 GNFKDSDNDL
+243 GNFKDSNNDL

-258 DFNMSVPPNNIF
+258 DFNMSIPPNNIF

-319 FDEDGNRVQITEHK
+319 FDEDGNRTQITEHK
-333 KEDTFEVRWYMYEF
+333 KDDTFEVRWYMYEF

-359 WTTIEDNKNNFF
+359 WTAIEDNKNNFY
-371 YQLKPRSNKIQEQ
+371 YQLKPRSNKNQEQ

-413 TIDSLNALSIY
+413 TIDSLNALSIH

-453 LTLHFDSKTQAITNG
+453 LTLHFDSKTYAINNG

-503 DGTDAIYK
+503 DGTDATYK
-511 EIVIDLTNEN
+511 EIIIDLTNEN
-521 VNVSPGEFSLDYTIN
+521 VNVSPGEFSLNYTIN
-536 TFYSANKSN
+536 TFYSSNKSN

-559 TAIKDFTFGQA
+559 TSIKDFTFGQV
-570 GINGTDC
+570 GTNGTDC
-577 TLVIDMVAH
+577 TLVIDMIAH
-586 ESLNNKVFTAI
+586 ENLNNKVFTAI
-597 RSGVRDKY
+597 KSGVRDNY
-605 IFKAQLYD
+605 TFRAQLYD

-618 VTNFNNCKWTWKFM
+618 ITNFEKCNWTWSFM
-632 TGSTVNNVALTDPT
+632 AGSTVNNVDLQNTNNQNC
-646 VEPYTEKFY
+646 V
-655 KQLSVNTTNSI
+655 LRVNTTNSI
-666 MNNLIILQVTLSG
+666 MSNLIILQVKLSG

-692 ITTLDNAYI
+692 ITTLDNTYI

-710 SNGEPIFSKEPYKLF
+710 SNGEPTFSKEPYKLF
-725 VNGEVNNNAT
+725 VNGEVDEIAT
-735 WDIYPTGSTDKFIGQ
+735 WSIYSSNSNDAFIGK
-750 IKYNDKKKEYRL
+750 INYNEDKKEYRL
-762 SPMNFYVDGVSVYGV
+762 SPMSFYVDGVSVYGV
-777 QGKQNGNVVWS
+777 QGKQGNKIVWT
-788 QPILVI
+788 QPILVL

-800 AMVNKWDGQL
+800 AMVNKWDGKFYT
-810 NIDSDNN
+810 DVENN
-817 FIGVAQIAAGK
+817 FLGVAQIAAGK
-828 KENNNTFTG
+828 KDKNANTFTG
-837 VLMGSFGDGKADS
+837 VLIGDFGTKQNADS
-850 SLSKNTGV
+850 SISYNTGV
-858 YGYYQGKQVYALK
+858 YGYNNGYQVYALK

-880 SGNGRITI
+880 SSTGQIIINGTSSIIESKDFEYTYNESGASVITGLSLDLLNGKIYAQSGTFSDNIKINYNGSTGQPWYIQYGAGEKSLSDILNAIGSAAAEAKSAASAAGAAATKAQQAADAAADVAETAASISIVASNAASNAQSAVDDLSYLSKILNYKNSSNIYLGPSVRYSSTPHLTIFNGTIGLMGGTGNYLNVTDRSIYLQGPVVI
-888 NGSTSQIKSEGYDS
+888 NGS
-902 GNGLLIDLKE
+902 L
-912 SKIDGKSNSYSAF
+912 
-925 LLNKSSPYLT
+925 
-935 IKDPV
+935 
-940 SNTTLMNVGNN
+940 
-951 SYYLKSKNY
+951 
-960 TTDGT
+960 
-965 AGMHINLNDG
+965 
-975 SIIANTGTF
+975 
-984 KDAIYINYAGST
+984 
-996 GTKYWKAGTYTLN
+996 TLN
-1009 YILNEIATAA
+1009 
-1019 YDANYAVGELEDLVG
+1019 G
-1034 TLDRQ
+1034 
-1039 IERIDTNQTNLE
+1039 
-1051 YVKDVLSIGT
+1051 
-1061 FNYNPYLHAY
+1061 
-1071 GRSFPRVYVTTGDAA
+1071 
-1086 LQYSPNI
+1086 
-1093 YVQCNSDGGH
+1093 
-1103 VFGGLKVDGEKITSD
+1103 
-1118 RHFKQNIDYQLVKYK
+1118 
-1133 DLFFNLKPAS
+1133 
-1143 FEMKSS
+1143 
-1149 PEKTKLGFIAQ
+1149 
-1160 DVQEALEANNYNLT
+1160 
-1174 LTEYDKIF
+1174 
-1182 DGLCLDYNSL
+1182 
-1192 FVLNTYM
+1192 
-1199 LQEAYKEILLLK
+1199 KEITG
-1211 SQIKDLKEKKEN
+1211 
-1223 E
+1223 

>member
-48 QITTYNKDDKVY
+48 QMTTYNKGDKVY

-111 EVWSILANGSEKE
+111 EVWSILANGNEEE
-124 IEITPKGGI
+124 IEITPSGGI
-133 TFTDEQQG
+133 IFTDEQQG

-243 GNFKDSDNDL
+243 GNFKDSNNDL

-319 FDEDGNRVQITEHK
+319 FDEDGNRAQITEYK
-333 KEDTFEVRWYMYEF
+333 KDDTFEVRWYRYEF

-359 WTTIEDNKNNFF
+359 WTAIKDNKNNFY
-371 YQLKPRSNKIQEQ
+371 YQLKPRSNKNQEQ
-384 VKVIILY
+384 IKVIILY
-391 NGKVYRSNII
+391 NGKIYRSNII

-413 TIDSLNALSIY
+413 TIDSLNALSIH

-453 LTLHFDSKTQAITNG
+453 LTLHFDSKTYAINNG

-474 NGESKLVEAQRVIW
+474 DGESKLVEAQRVIW
-488 QIPIKNTMLNFGIKD
+488 QIPIKNTMLNFGVKD
-503 DGTDAIYK
+503 DGIDATYK
-511 EIVIDLTNEN
+511 EIIIDLTNEN
-521 VNVSPGEFSLDYTIN
+521 VNVSPGEFSLNYTIN
-536 TFYSANKSN
+536 TFYSSNKSN
-545 NTVIAKVEKDGIVY
+545 NTVITKVEKDGIVY

-570 GINGTDC
+570 GTNGTDC

-632 TGSTVNNVALTDPT
+632 DGSIINNVSLNN
-646 VEPYTEKFY
+646 ENEQSCK
-655 KQLSVNTTNSI
+655 LSVNTTNSI

-692 ITTLDNAYI
+692 ITTKDNAYI

-710 SNGEPIFSKEPYKLF
+710 SNGEPVFSKEPYKLF
-725 VNGEVNNNAT
+725 ENGKVDNNAT
-735 WDIYPTGSTDKFIGQ
+735 WSIYPTESTDKFIGQ

-777 QGKQNGNVVWS
+777 QGKQESNVVWS
-788 QPILVI
+788 QPILVV

-837 VLMGSFGDGKADS
+837 VLMGSFGDSNVDS

-880 SGNGRITI
+880 SGNGQIEI
-888 NGSTSQIKSEGYDS
+888 KGDSGKIKSAGYDN
-902 GNGLLIDLKE
+902 GNGLLIDLKD
-912 SKIDGKSNSYSAF
+912 SKIDGKSNSNSVF
-925 LLNKSSPYLT
+925 LLNKTSPYLKIT
-935 IKDPV
+935 DPI
-940 SNTTLMNVGNN
+940 NNIILMNIGSD
-951 SYYLKSKNY
+951 SYYLQSKNY
-960 TTDGT
+960 TSSTGT
-965 AGMHINLNDG
+965 YFNLATGNITTN
-975 SIIANTGTF
+975 SITVNSGTF
-984 KDAIYINYAGST
+984 KDDIIINYTGST
-996 GTKYWKAGTYTLN
+996 GSGWIYGDQSLN
-1009 YILNEIATAA
+1009 YILDQIGKAAKEASDLATASIQWTQDIANAQRNAEHAIEGISNTLDMLNQFFEIGASIDKSTGYVSYGSRPSFVSPNGGSVSVGYGVELLGNEINIGYSYGSSTVNFHGSTI
-1019 YDANYAVGELEDLVG
+1019 YITGTVTLEDYI
-1034 TLDRQ
+1034 RQ
-1039 IERIDTNQTNLE
+1039 I
-1051 YVKDVLSIGT
+1051 
-1061 FNYNPYLHAY
+1061 A
-1071 GRSFPRVYVTTGDAA
+1071 
-1086 LQYSPNI
+1086 
-1093 YVQCNSDGGH
+1093 
-1103 VFGGLKVDGEKITSD
+1103 
-1118 RHFKQNIDYQLVKYK
+1118 
-1133 DLFFNLKPAS
+1133 
-1143 FEMKSS
+1143 KS
-1149 PEKTKLGFIAQ
+1149 
-1160 DVQEALEANNYNLT
+1160 
-1174 LTEYDKIF
+1174 
-1182 DGLCLDYNSL
+1182 
-1192 FVLNTYM
+1192 
-1199 LQEAYKEILLLK
+1199 
-1211 SQIKDLKEKKEN
+1211 
-1223 E
+1223 

>member
-17 TIECTIIDATDKL
+17 TIECTITDATDKL

-48 QITTYNKDDKVY
+48 QITTYNKGDKVY

-111 EVWSILANGSEKE
+111 EVWSILANGSEEE
-124 IEITPKGGI
+124 IEITPSGGI

-157 LGVVSGNYGLKLNIY
+157 LGIVSGNYGLKLNIY

-177 TADNIK
+177 TVDNIK
-183 KIEASIKN
+183 KIENSIKN
-191 NGEVPLIAS
+191 NGEIPLIAS

-235 IKIYLYQK
+235 IKIFLYQK
-243 GNFKDSDNDL
+243 DNFKDSDNDL

-309 SKTIRLKWVH
+309 SKAIRLKWVH
-319 FDEDGNRVQITEHK
+319 FDEDGNRTQITEHK
-333 KEDTFEVRWYMYEF
+333 KDDTFEVRWYMYEF

-359 WTTIEDNKNNFF
+359 WTAIKDNKNNFY
-371 YQLKPRSNKIQEQ
+371 YQLKPRSNKNQEQ

-413 TIDSLNALSIY
+413 TIDSLNALSIH

-453 LTLHFDSKTQAITNG
+453 LTLHFDSKTYAISNG

-488 QIPIKNTMLNFGIKD
+488 QIPIKNTMLNFGVKD
-503 DGTDAIYK
+503 DGIDATYK
-511 EIVIDLTNEN
+511 EIIIDLTNEN
-521 VNVSPGEFSLDYTIN
+521 VNVSPGEFSLNYTIN
-536 TFYSANKSN
+536 TFYSSNKSN

-570 GINGTDC
+570 GTNGTDC
-577 TLVIDMVAH
+577 TLVIDMIAH
-586 ESLNNKVFTAI
+586 ENLNNKVFTAI
-597 RSGVRDKY
+597 KSGIRDNY
-605 IFKAQLYD
+605 TFRAQLYD

-618 VTNFNNCKWTWKFM
+618 ITDFKNCNWTWSFM
-632 TGSTVNNVALTDPT
+632 TGSTVNNVDLQNTNNQNC
-646 VEPYTEKFY
+646 V
-655 KQLSVNTTNSI
+655 LRVNTTNSI
-666 MNNLIILQVTLSG
+666 INNLIILQVTLSG

-710 SNGEPIFSKEPYKLF
+710 SNGEPTFSKEPYKLF
-725 VNGEVNNNAT
+725 KNGEVDNNAT
-735 WDIYPTGSTDKFIGQ
+735 WSIYSTGSTDKFIGQ

-777 QGKQNGNVVWS
+777 QGKQESNVVWS

-810 NIDSDNN
+810 NIDNDNN

-837 VLMGSFGDGKADS
+837 VLMGSFGDDKSDS

-880 SGNGRITI
+880 SGNGQIEI
-888 NGSTSQIKSEGYDS
+888 KGDSGKIKSAGYDN

-912 SKIDGKSNSYSAF
+912 SQIDGQSGGISAF

-935 IKDPV
+935 IKDPIE
-940 SNTTLMNVGNN
+940 NKILMNVGSD
-951 SYYLKSKNY
+951 SYYLQSKNY
-960 TTDGT
+960 TSSTGT
-965 AGMHINLNDG
+965 YFNLATGNITTN
-975 SIIANTGTF
+975 SITVNSGTF
-984 KDAIYINYAGST
+984 KDDIIINYTGST
-996 GTKYWKAGTYTLN
+996 GSGWTYGSQSLN
-1009 YILNEIATAA
+1009 YILNRIGTAA
-1019 YDANYAVGELEDLVG
+1019 SEASRLAEDSITWTADIDKAQKNAEHAINGISNTLDMLNQFFEIGASIDKNTGYVSYGSRPSFVSPNGGSVSVGYGVELLGNEINIGYLYGSSTVNFHGSTIYITGTVTLEDYI
-1034 TLDRQ
+1034 RQ
-1039 IERIDTNQTNLE
+1039 I
-1051 YVKDVLSIGT
+1051 
-1061 FNYNPYLHAY
+1061 A
-1071 GRSFPRVYVTTGDAA
+1071 
-1086 LQYSPNI
+1086 
-1093 YVQCNSDGGH
+1093 
-1103 VFGGLKVDGEKITSD
+1103 
-1118 RHFKQNIDYQLVKYK
+1118 
-1133 DLFFNLKPAS
+1133 
-1143 FEMKSS
+1143 KS
-1149 PEKTKLGFIAQ
+1149 
-1160 DVQEALEANNYNLT
+1160 
-1174 LTEYDKIF
+1174 
-1182 DGLCLDYNSL
+1182 
-1192 FVLNTYM
+1192 
-1199 LQEAYKEILLLK
+1199 
-1211 SQIKDLKEKKEN
+1211 
-1223 E
+1223 